1 MENYEFE
8 RGALMKRTFGKI
20 LSFALVLAMV
30 LSMVPAVLAAS
41 ATDTSAYLAP
51 GSNETFTYSYT
62 GTTGSAPNMAE
73 LFWVSSKE
81 DVATVTN
88 SKAPNSSKETQ
99 TVTAVSAGTTTISV
113 WKNEADYKKNGS
125 NYYSGSALKTWTVT
139 VTEWKVTLSFSGSS
153 SGWYYG
159 SGSSSTTT
167 ISAGE
172 KKTLTATVT
181 GPQGK
186 VANAK
191 VKFEV
196 ASGNQTMLHFDS
208 LSSTGYSS
216 TKDVTVSSGYS
227 STATSGTAAV
237 DVYGG
242 SKGGFVT
249 ITATIVGVDTSKNTN
264 AKATITPRVIGP
276 ESWTVSLPT
285 AQQTMTIKKNDYSQ
299 KLTPSVV
306 TGNSSSTVSGAK
318 FVYKFLEKRSPAVA
332 DKSEYVLSDSSYYMQ
347 VYDGSITPYRV
358 TSGPVKVRVY
368 VEGYVNN
375 DDPDAY
381 PYAEASIM
389 ITDSTANGVSI
400 DYKNESTKFKM
411 NNGTYVLACKDTNN
425 GTDVVFTDGTEIV
438 TALTLKATVDSTNAT
453 ADAKRVTWTT
463 NAPEVARFGVNNSY
477 TGDEATLTTTGA
489 GSVTVTAEVDG
500 KKATMTFTVWL
511 AREYDK
517 IVTKPDIPTAIS
529 SREDAFNSFSQ
540 QLVTVHLS
548 RTDGT
553 VSLPMK
559 NVQFMDSSTIQ
570 LKGWID
576 GFDTLNRVAYFPK
589 TSGADVIESGT
600 ATVSDIMI
608 INQPQDATYK
618 LNATVGTLS
627 VTASITGTN
636 KTLKTFTWYDN
647 NNKAVKTES
656 VYSTSGTAVATRTST
671 LNLSDF
677 ITSAGSYGFYCVISG
692 GNTGNNTSTSTINT
706 RTAMITIGGDYNVKI
721 TPSASSVKPGD
732 TVTLNAVPQQYN
744 PARKT
749 YTDVTGKTYTVS
761 WTVTEG
767 SDVVTLN
774 SRTGSSVTLTAKSG
788 GTATI
793 TAETTIDGNKY
804 TGTQKIT
811 VTVPAAEDV
820 RLTLEEDA
828 TYVMLDGGKLS
839 DAVKK
844 ATSTTPSTF
853 SFTLPTTGTIY
864 SSSSL
869 SSSISAGNKYSASDV
884 SRMAFKPSRSAG
896 SYTIDYAAY
905 GTSGQIAT
913 GKLVIMTNA
922 GTVAYHISANESQTM
937 QVSDFQSV
945 YGSGLSS
952 VKFGTASDSRGAL
965 YKGSSTS
972 SGKVGSESYYVS
984 TGTTLLKNVTF
995 IAGSSTAKYSVV
1007 IPFTAYGSN
1016 GEANGNLV
1024 IYVNDTH
1031 SVYSTGATFKS
1042 MAIADEL
1049 APESNASSAYITITS
1064 VVGGKLYTQYSKI
1077 NSCTALAAKDL
1088 GSTRF
1093 SFSGSNSIDNLYVLP
1108 LADSKTVEVNYTI
1121 NGSDKGTLT
1130 FKVVQQTASS
1140 KFTDVSGS
1148 FKWAANSVDFMSGNG
1163 LVNGIS
1169 TKNPNV
1175 FGPGQNMTRA
1185 MLVTILYRAA
1195 GEPSVAG
1202 ITNKFTDNKQ
1212 NQYYYE
1218 PVLWA
1223 SSKGIVNGATATTFD
1238 PDGKI
1243 TREQIAAILY
1253 RYAGSPAA
1261 SSSALNGFADQ
1272 SAVSSYAVTAMQWAV
1287 GNGIITGV
1295 STNGRTT
1302 LSAKNNATRAQ
1313 VSVMLHRFL
1322 TMEQ

>member
-1 MENYEFE
+1 
-8 RGALMKRTFGKI
+8 MKRTFGKI

-30 LSMVPAVLAAS
+30 LSMVPAVLAAPETGT
-41 ATDTSAYLAP
+41 AQYLAL
-51 GSNETFTYSYT
+51 GDT
-62 GTTGSAPNMAE
+62 AE
-73 LFWVSSKE
+73 LTCAGAKYWVSSNP
-81 DVATVTN
+81 D
-88 SKAPNSSKETQ
+88 
-99 TVTAVSAGTTTISV
+99 AVSVAMTKAGKATITALATTSSGWGYGGVTISAYEN
-113 WKNEADYKKNGS
+113 KTDATGTYEQKKP
-125 NYYSGSALKTWTVT
+125 ARMTWSVA
-139 VTEWKVTLSFSGSS
+139 VSEWKVTLSFSGSN
-153 SGWYYG
+153 SGWNYG
-159 SGSSSTTT
+159 YGSSSTTT

-186 VANAK
+186 VANAQVEFK
-191 VKFEV
+191 I
-196 ASGNQTMLHFDS
+196 ASSDNEMLHFDS
-208 LSSTGYSS
+208 LSNTKTSS
-216 TKDVTVSSGYS
+216 TKDVTVSSGYGYS

-249 ITATIVGVDTSKNTN
+249 ITATIKNVDTSKNTN
-264 AKATITPRVIGP
+264 ATTTITPRVIGP

-285 AQQTMTIKKNDYSQ
+285 AQQTMTIKRTDYSQ

-306 TGNSSSTVSGAK
+306 TGSGSSAVSGAK
-318 FVYKFLEKRSPAVA
+318 FVYRFVNGDKLENTSK
-332 DKSEYVLSDSSYYMQ
+332 YMQ
-347 VYDGSITPYRV
+347 VYTDGSITPYKV
-358 TSGPVKVRVY
+358 TSGPVKVRAY
-368 VEGYVNN
+368 VEGYVDN
-375 DDPDAY
+375 DKPDAY

-389 ITDSTANGVSI
+389 ITDSTANSVSI
-400 DYKNESTKFKM
+400 DYKNENTKFKM
-411 NNGTYVLACKDTNN
+411 NNGTYVLAYKDTNN
-425 GTDVVFTDGTEIV
+425 GEDVNFTDGTCIV
-438 TALTLKATVDSTNAT
+438 TALDLKATVDSTNAA

-463 NAPEVARFGVNNSY
+463 NDPSVARFGTNNSY
-477 TGDEATLTTTGA
+477 TGDVATLTTTGT

-500 KKATMTFTVWL
+500 KKATMTFYVWL

-767 SDVVTLN
+767 SDVVALN

-828 TYVMLDGGKLS
+828 SYVMLDGGKLS

-945 YGSGLSS
+945 YGSGLSY
-952 VKFGTASDSRGAL
+952 VRFGTASDSRGAL

-1148 FKWAANSVDFMSGNG
+1148 FKWAANSVDFMYGNG

-1202 ITNKFTDNKQ
+1202 ITNKFADNKQ

>member
-1 MENYEFE
+1 
-8 RGALMKRTFGKI
+8 MKRTFGKI

-41 ATDTSAYLAP
+41 ATDTNAYLAP
-51 GSNETFTYSYT
+51 GFDETFTYSYT
-62 GTTGSAPNMAE
+62 GTGTGTPPDMSQ
-73 LFWVSSKE
+73 LFWVSGNEK
-81 DVATVTN
+81 VATVTN
-88 SKAPNSSKETQ
+88 TADGSSSSRAEQ
-99 TVTAVSAGTTTISV
+99 TVEAVAAGSTTISV
-113 WKNEADYKKNGS
+113 WKNHEDYNKYKNS
-125 NYYSGSALKTWTVT
+125 YYSSSALKTWNVT
-139 VTEWKVTLSFSGSS
+139 VTGWKVVLSFSGSNN
-153 SGWYYG
+153 GWYG
-159 SGSSSTTT
+159 SGSSTGTT
-167 ISAGE
+167 INAGS
-172 KKTLTATVT
+172 KATLTATVT
-181 GPQGK
+181 GPAGK
-186 VANAK
+186 LENVK
-191 VKFEV
+191 VKFETKDKTIALLDNNSTDTPV
-196 ASGNQTMLHFDS
+196 TKPVTTTSGNWG
-208 LSSTGYSS
+208 SSSATTG
-216 TKDVTVSSGYS
+216 
-227 STATSGTAAV
+227 TATV

-242 SKGGFVT
+242 TMGGYVD
-249 ITATIVGVDTSKNTN
+249 ITATVMVGETPVNLTTN
-264 AKATITPRVIGP
+264 PDATATITPYINGP
-276 ESWTVSLPT
+276 EGWTVSLPENQRT
-285 AQQTMTIKKNDYSQ
+285 LTIKKTDNTQYL
-299 KLTPSVV
+299 KPTA
-306 TGNSSSTVSGAK
+306 TGLSGSTQPE
-318 FVYKFLEKRSPAVA
+318 FVYKFVNGS
-332 DKSEYVLSDSSYYMQ
+332 SLSNSSDYMQ
-347 VYDGSITPYRV
+347 IASNGRITPRKTCQNV
-358 TSGPVKVRVY
+358 VVRVY
-368 VEGYVNN
+368 VKGYTGDTN
-375 DDPDAY
+375 
-381 PYAEASIM
+381 PYAETSIT
-389 ITDSTANGVSI
+389 ITDSTANSVSI
-400 DYKNESTKFKM
+400 DYKNEDTKFKM
-411 NNGTYVLACKDTNN
+411 NNGTYVLAHKDTDNDK
-425 GTDVVFTDGTEIV
+425 DVIFDDGTRIV
-438 TALTLKATVDSTNAT
+438 TALELKATVDSTNAA

-463 NAPEVARFGVNNSY
+463 NDPSVARFGTNNSY
-477 TGDEATLTTTGA
+477 TGDVATLTTTGT

-500 KKATMTFTVWL
+500 KKATMTFTVWQ
-511 AREYDK
+511 AREYDQ

-529 SREDAFNSFSQ
+529 NREDAFNAFSQ
-540 QLVTVHLS
+540 QYVTVHLS

-559 NVQFMDSSTIQ
+559 DVQFVNSSTIQ
-570 LKGWID
+570 LKGTID
-576 GFDTLNRVAYFPK
+576 GFDTLNRIAYFPK
-589 TSGADVIESGT
+589 SGVSDVIQSGK
-600 ATVSDIMI
+600 AELSDIMI

-627 VTASITGTN
+627 VTASTQSN
-636 KTLKTFTWYDN
+636 KKLTSFTWYDN
-647 NNKAVKTES
+647 NDKAVKAETVS
-656 VYSTSGTAVATRTST
+656 NKVTHTST

-677 ITSAGSYGFYCVISG
+677 VTSAGTYGFYCVINGSG
-692 GNTGNNTSTSTINT
+692 NSTIKT
-706 RTAMITIGGDYNVKI
+706 RTAIITIGGDYNVKI

-820 RLTLEEDA
+820 RLMLEEDA

-922 GTVAYHISANESQTM
+922 GTVSYHISANESQTM

-945 YGSGLSS
+945 YGSGLSY

-1016 GEANGNLV
+1016 GEVNGNLV

-1049 APESNASSAYITITS
+1049 APESNASSAYITITR

-1148 FKWAANSVDFMSGNG
+1148 FKWAANSVDFMYGNG

-1261 SSSALNGFADQ
+1261 SSSALNGFTDQ

>member
-1 MENYEFE
+1 
-8 RGALMKRTFGKI
+8 MKRTFGKI

-30 LSMVPAVLAAS
+30 LSMVPAVLAAP
-41 ATDTSAYLAP
+41 ATTTGNPQYLAL
-51 GSNETFTYSYT
+51 GDT
-62 GTTGSAPNMAE
+62 AE
-73 LFWVSSKE
+73 LTCAGAKYWVSSNP
-81 DVATVTN
+81 D
-88 SKAPNSSKETQ
+88 
-99 TVTAVSAGTTTISV
+99 AVSVAMTKTGEATITALATTSSGWGYSTATISAYE
-113 WKNEADYKKNGS
+113 KESDYTSTNYADRHD
-125 NYYSGSALKTWTVT
+125 ARMTWSVT
-139 VTEWKVTLSFSGSS
+139 VSEWKVTLSFSGSS
-153 SGWYYG
+153 SGWNYG
-159 SGSSSTTT
+159 YGSSSTTT

-196 ASGNQTMLHFDS
+196 AASNKDMIHFDS

-264 AKATITPRVIGP
+264 ATTTITPRVIGP

-285 AQQTMTIKKNDYSQ
+285 AQQSMTIKRTDYSQ

-306 TGNSSSTVSGAK
+306 TGSGSAAVSGAK
-318 FVYKFLEKRSPAVA
+318 FVYRFVNGDKLENTSK
-332 DKSEYVLSDSSYYMQ
+332 YMQ
-347 VYDGSITPYRV
+347 VYTDGSITPYQV
-358 TSGPVKVRVY
+358 TEGPVRVRAY
-368 VEGYVNN
+368 VEGYVDNN
-375 DDPDAY
+375 NPGAY

-389 ITDSTANGVSI
+389 ITDSTANGLSI
-400 DYKNESTKFKM
+400 DYEQENTKFKM
-411 NNGTYVLACKDTNN
+411 NNGTYVLAYKDTNN
-425 GTDVVFTDGTEIV
+425 GYDVDFTDGTSIV
-438 TALTLKATVDSTNAT
+438 TKFSLKATVDSTNAA

-463 NAPEVARFGVNNSY
+463 NDPSVARFGTNNSY
-477 TGDEATLTTTGA
+477 TGDVATLTTTGA

-500 KKATMTFTVWL
+500 KKATMTFTVWQ
-511 AREYDK
+511 AREYDQ

-529 SREDAFNSFSQ
+529 NREDAFNAFSQ
-540 QLVTVHLS
+540 QYVTVHLS

-559 NVQFMDSSTIQ
+559 DVQFVNSSTIQ
-570 LKGWID
+570 LKGTID
-576 GFDTLNRVAYFPK
+576 GFDTLNRIAYFPK
-589 TSGADVIESGT
+589 SGVSDVIESGK
-600 ATVSDIMI
+600 ATLSDIMI

-627 VTASITGTN
+627 VTASTQSN
-636 KTLKTFTWYDN
+636 KKLTSFTWYDN
-647 NNKAVKTES
+647 NDKAVKAETVS
-656 VYSTSGTAVATRTST
+656 NKVTHTST

-677 ITSAGSYGFYCVISG
+677 VTSAGTYGFYCVINGSG
-692 GNTGNNTSTSTINT
+692 NSTIKT
-706 RTAMITIGGDYNVKI
+706 RTAIITIGGDYNVKI

-820 RLTLEEDA
+820 RLMLEEDA

-945 YGSGLSS
+945 YGSGLSY
-952 VKFGTASDSRGAL
+952 VRFGTASDSRGAL

-1077 NSCTALAAKDL
+1077 NSCTALASKDL

-1140 KFTDVSGS
+1140 RFTDVSGS
-1148 FKWAANSVDFMSGNG
+1148 FKWAANSVDFMYGNG

-1261 SSSALNGFADQ
+1261 SSSALNGFTDQ

>member
-1 MENYEFE
+1 
-8 RGALMKRTFGKI
+8 MKRTFGKI

-62 GTTGSAPNMAE
+62 GTGTGSVPNMAE
-73 LFWVSSKE
+73 LFWVSSKT

-88 SKAPNSSKETQ
+88 DAAPNSSREKQ
-99 TVTAVSAGTTTISV
+99 KVTAVSAGTTVISV

-125 NYYSGSALKTWTVT
+125 GYYSSSALKTWNVT

-153 SGWYYG
+153 SGWNYG
-159 SGSSSTTT
+159 YGSSSTTT

-186 VANAK
+186 VANAQVEFK
-191 VKFEV
+191 I
-196 ASGNQTMLHFDS
+196 ASSEMLHFDS
-208 LSSTGYSS
+208 LSNTSTSS
-216 TKDVTVSSGYS
+216 TKPVTVSSGYGYS

-249 ITATIVGVDTSKNTN
+249 ITATIKNVDTSKNTN
-264 AKATITPRVIGP
+264 ATTTITPRVIGP

-285 AQQTMTIKKNDYSQ
+285 AQQTMTIKRTDYSQ

-306 TGNSSSTVSGAK
+306 TGSSSSAVSGAK
-318 FVYKFLEKRSPAVA
+318 FVYRFVKSNGKLENT
-332 DKSEYVLSDSSYYMQ
+332 SEYMQ
-347 VYDGSITPYRV
+347 VYTDGSITPYKV
-358 TSGPVKVRVY
+358 TSGPVKVRAY
-368 VEGYVNN
+368 VEGYVDN
-375 DDPDAY
+375 DKPDAY

-389 ITDSTANGVSI
+389 ITDSTANSVSI
-400 DYKNESTKFKM
+400 DYKTEDTKFKM
-411 NNGTYVLACKDTNN
+411 NNGTYVLAYKDTNN
-425 GTDVVFTDGTEIV
+425 STGYEFDDGTRIV
-438 TALTLKATVDSTNAT
+438 TALELKATVNSTNAT

-463 NAPEVARFGVNNSY
+463 NAPEVARFGTNNSY

-500 KKATMTFTVWL
+500 KKATMNFVVWQ
-511 AREYDK
+511 AREYDQ

-529 SREDAFNSFSQ
+529 SREDAFNAFSEQ
-540 QLVTVHLS
+540 YVTVHLS
-548 RTDGT
+548 RTDGK

-559 NVQFMDSSTIQ
+559 DVQFVDSSKIQ

-576 GFDTLNRVAYFPK
+576 GFDSLNRIAYFPK
-589 TSGADVIESGT
+589 SGVSDVITSGEAKLSN
-600 ATVSDIMI
+600 IMI

-627 VTASITGTN
+627 VTASIQNN
-636 KTLKTFTWYDN
+636 KKLTSFTWYDN
-647 NNKAVKTES
+647 NDKAVKTETVS
-656 VYSTSGTAVATRTST
+656 DKVTHTST

-677 ITSAGSYGFYCVISG
+677 VTSAGTYGFYCVINGSD
-692 GNTGNNTSTSTINT
+692 SSTIKT
-706 RTAMITIGGDYNVKI
+706 RTAIITIGGDYNVKI

-820 RLTLEEDA
+820 RLMLEEDA
-828 TYVMLDGGKLS
+828 SYVMLDGGKLS

-913 GKLVIMTNA
+913 GKIVVMTNA

-945 YGSGLSS
+945 YGSGLSY
-952 VKFGTASDSRGAL
+952 VRFGTASDSRGAL

-1049 APESNASSAYITITS
+1049 APESNASSAYITITR
-1064 VVGGKLYTQYSKI
+1064 VTGGKLYTQYSKI

-1108 LADSKTVEVNYTI
+1108 LADSKTVEVSYTI

-1148 FKWAANSVDFMSGNG
+1148 FKWAANSVDFMYGNG

>member
-1 MENYEFE
+1 
-8 RGALMKRTFGKI
+8 MKRTFGKI

-30 LSMVPAVLAAS
+30 LSMVPAVLAAP
-41 ATDTSAYLAP
+41 ATTTGNPQYLAL
-51 GSNETFTYSYT
+51 GDT
-62 GTTGSAPNMAE
+62 AE
-73 LFWVSSKE
+73 LTCAGAKYWVSSNP
-81 DVATVTN
+81 D
-88 SKAPNSSKETQ
+88 
-99 TVTAVSAGTTTISV
+99 AVSVAMTKTGKATITALATTSSGWGYGTATISAYE
-113 WKNEADYKKNGS
+113 KESDYTSTNYADRHD
-125 NYYSGSALKTWTVT
+125 ARMTWSVT
-139 VTEWKVTLSFSGSS
+139 VSEWKVTLSFSGSS
-153 SGWYYG
+153 SGWNYG
-159 SGSSSTTT
+159 YGSSSTTT

-196 ASGNQTMLHFDS
+196 AASNKDMLHFDS

-264 AKATITPRVIGP
+264 ATTTITPRVIGP

-285 AQQTMTIKKNDYSQ
+285 AQQSMTIKRTDYSQ

-306 TGNSSSTVSGAK
+306 TGSSSSAVSGAK
-318 FVYKFLEKRSPAVA
+318 FVYRFVKSDGKLENTSV
-332 DKSEYVLSDSSYYMQ
+332 YMQ
-347 VYDGSITPYRV
+347 VYTDGSITPYQV
-358 TSGPVKVRVY
+358 TTEGPVRVRAY
-368 VEGYVNN
+368 VEGYVDNN
-375 DDPDAY
+375 NPEAY
-381 PYAEASIM
+381 PYAEAAIM
-389 ITDSTANGVSI
+389 ITDSTANGLSI
-400 DYKNESTKFKM
+400 DYEQENTKFKM
-411 NNGTYVLACKDTNN
+411 NNGTYVLAYKDTNN
-425 GTDVVFTDGTEIV
+425 GYDVDFTDGTSIV
-438 TALTLKATVDSTNAT
+438 TKFSLKATVDSTNAA

-463 NAPEVARFGVNNSY
+463 NDPSVARFGTNNSY
-477 TGDEATLTTTGA
+477 TGDVATLTTTGA

-500 KKATMTFTVWL
+500 KKATMNFVVWQ

-529 SREDAFNSFSQ
+529 NREDAFNAFSQ
-540 QLVTVHLS
+540 QYVTVHLS

-559 NVQFMDSSTIQ
+559 DVQFVNSSTIQ
-570 LKGWID
+570 LKGTID
-576 GFDTLNRVAYFPK
+576 GFDTLNRIAYFPK
-589 TSGADVIESGT
+589 SGVSDVIESGK
-600 ATVSDIMI
+600 ATLSDIMI

-627 VTASITGTN
+627 VTASTQSN
-636 KTLKTFTWYDN
+636 KKLTSFTWYDN
-647 NNKAVKTES
+647 NDKAVKAETVS
-656 VYSTSGTAVATRTST
+656 NKVTHTST

-677 ITSAGSYGFYCVISG
+677 VTSAGTYGFYCVINGSG
-692 GNTGNNTSTSTINT
+692 NSTIKT
-706 RTAMITIGGDYNVKI
+706 RTAIITIGGDYNVKI

-811 VTVPAAEDV
+811 VTVPTAEDV
-820 RLTLEEDA
+820 QLMLEEDA
-828 TYVMLDGGKLS
+828 SYVMLDGGKLS

-945 YGSGLSS
+945 YGSGLSY
-952 VKFGTASDSRGAL
+952 VRFGTASDSRGAL

-1049 APESNASSAYITITS
+1049 APESNASSAYITITR

-1148 FKWAANSVDFMSGNG
+1148 FKWAANSVDFMYGNG

>member
-1 MENYEFE
+1 
-8 RGALMKRTFGKI
+8 MKRTFGKI
-20 LSFALVLAMV
+20 LSFTLVLAMV

-62 GTTGSAPNMAE
+62 GTGTGSVPNMAE
-73 LFWVSSKE
+73 LFWVSSKT

-88 SKAPNSSKETQ
+88 DAAPNSSREKQ
-99 TVTAVSAGTTTISV
+99 KVTAVSAGTTVISV

-125 NYYSGSALKTWTVT
+125 GYYSSSALKTWNVT

-153 SGWYYG
+153 SGWNYG
-159 SGSSSTTT
+159 YGSSSTTT

-186 VANAK
+186 VANAQVEFK
-191 VKFEV
+191 I
-196 ASGNQTMLHFDS
+196 ASSEMLHFDS
-208 LSSTGYSS
+208 LSNTSTSS
-216 TKDVTVSSGYS
+216 TKPVTVSSGYGYS

-249 ITATIVGVDTSKNTN
+249 ITATIKNVDTSKNTN
-264 AKATITPRVIGP
+264 ATTTITPRVIGP

-285 AQQTMTIKKNDYSQ
+285 AQQTMTIKRTDYSQ

-306 TGNSSSTVSGAK
+306 TGSSSSAVSGAK
-318 FVYKFLEKRSPAVA
+318 FVYRFVKSNGKLENT
-332 DKSEYVLSDSSYYMQ
+332 SEYMQ
-347 VYDGSITPYRV
+347 VYTDGSITPYKV
-358 TSGPVKVRVY
+358 TSGPVKVRAY
-368 VEGYVNN
+368 VEGYVDN
-375 DDPDAY
+375 DKPDAY

-389 ITDSTANGVSI
+389 ITDSTANSVSI
-400 DYKNESTKFKM
+400 DYKNENTKFKM
-411 NNGTYVLACKDTNN
+411 NNGTYVLAYKDTNN
-425 GTDVVFTDGTEIV
+425 GEDVNFTDGTCIV
-438 TALTLKATVDSTNAT
+438 TALDLKATVDSTNAA
-453 ADAKRVTWTT
+453 ADANRVTWTT
-463 NAPEVARFGVNNSY
+463 NDASVARFGTNNSY
-477 TGDEATLTTTGA
+477 TGDEAILTTTGA

-500 KKATMTFTVWL
+500 KKATMNFVVWQ

-529 SREDAFNSFSQ
+529 NREDAFNAFSQ
-540 QLVTVHLS
+540 QYVTVHLS

-559 NVQFMDSSTIQ
+559 DVQFVNSSTIQ
-570 LKGWID
+570 LKGTID
-576 GFDTLNRVAYFPK
+576 GFDTLNRIAYFPK
-589 TSGADVIESGT
+589 SGVSDVIQSGK
-600 ATVSDIMI
+600 AELSDIMI

-627 VTASITGTN
+627 VTASTQSN
-636 KTLKTFTWYDN
+636 KKLTSFTWYDN
-647 NNKAVKTES
+647 NDKAIKAETVSNKVT
-656 VYSTSGTAVATRTST
+656 YTST

-677 ITSAGSYGFYCVISG
+677 VTSAGTYGFYCVINGSD
-692 GNTGNNTSTSTINT
+692 SSTIKT
-706 RTAMITIGGDYNVKI
+706 RTAIITIGGDYNVKI

-774 SRTGSSVTLTAKSG
+774 SRTVSSVTLTAKSG

-820 RLTLEEDA
+820 RLMLEEDA
-828 TYVMLDGGKLS
+828 SYVMLDGGKLS

-945 YGSGLSS
+945 YGSGLSY

-1049 APESNASSAYITITS
+1049 APESNASSAYITITR

-1148 FKWAANSVDFMSGNG
+1148 FKWAANSVDFMYGNG

-1261 SSSALNGFADQ
+1261 SSSALNGFADR

>member
-1 MENYEFE
+1 
-8 RGALMKRTFGKI
+8 MKRTFGKI

-41 ATDTSAYLAP
+41 ATDTNAYLAP
-51 GSNETFTYSYT
+51 GFNETFTYSYT
-62 GTTGSAPNMAE
+62 GTGTPPDMSQ
-73 LFWVSSKE
+73 LFWVSGNEK
-81 DVATVTN
+81 VATVTN
-88 SKAPNSSKETQ
+88 TTDGSSISKASQ
-99 TVTAVSAGTTTISV
+99 TVTAVATGSTTISV
-113 WKNEADYKKNGS
+113 WKNQEDYNKNKNS
-125 NYYSGSALKTWTVT
+125 YYSSTALKTWNVT
-139 VTEWKVTLSFSGSS
+139 VTGWKVVLSFSGSN
-153 SGWYYG
+153 SGWYG
-159 SGSSSTTT
+159 SGSSTGTT
-167 ISAGE
+167 INAGS
-172 KKTLTATVT
+172 KATLTATVT
-181 GPQGK
+181 GPAGK
-186 VANAK
+186 VENAK
-191 VKFEV
+191 VKFTTADKTIALLDNNSSNTQV
-196 ASGNQTMLHFDS
+196 TKPVSTTSSSWGSGSAT
-208 LSSTGYSS
+208 TG
-216 TKDVTVSSGYS
+216 
-227 STATSGTAAV
+227 TATV

-242 SKGGFVT
+242 TMGGYVD
-249 ITATIVGVDTSKNTN
+249 ITATVMVGDTAVNLSTN
-264 AKATITPRVIGP
+264 PDATATITPYINGP
-276 ESWTVSLPT
+276 EGWTVSLPENQRT
-285 AQQTMTIKKNDYSQ
+285 LTIKKTDNTQYL
-299 KLTPSVV
+299 KPTV
-306 TGNSSSTVSGAK
+306 TGFSGSTQPE
-318 FVYKFLEKRSPAVA
+318 FVYKFVDASN
-332 DKSEYVLSDSSYYMQ
+332 LSDSSTYMQ
-347 VYDGSITPYRV
+347 IASNGRITPRMTCQNV
-358 TSGPVKVRVY
+358 VVRVY
-368 VEGYVNN
+368 VKGYTGDTN
-375 DDPDAY
+375 
-381 PYAEASIM
+381 PYAETSIT
-389 ITDSTANGVSI
+389 ITDSTANGLSI
-400 DYKNESTKFKM
+400 DYEQENTKFKM
-411 NNGTYVLACKDTNN
+411 NNGTYVLAYKDTNN
-425 GTDVVFTDGTEIV
+425 GYDVDFTDGTSIV
-438 TALTLKATVDSTNAT
+438 TKFSLKATVDSTNAA

-463 NAPEVARFGVNNSY
+463 NDPRVARFGTNNSY
-477 TGDEATLTTTGA
+477 TGDVATLTTTGA

-500 KKATMTFTVWL
+500 KKATMNFVVWQ

-529 SREDAFNSFSQ
+529 NREDAFNAFSEQ
-540 QLVTVHLS
+540 YVTVHLS
-548 RTDGT
+548 RTDGK

-559 NVQFMDSSTIQ
+559 DVQFVDSSKIQ

-576 GFDTLNRVAYFPK
+576 GFDSLNRIAYFPK
-589 TSGADVIESGT
+589 SGVSDVITSGEAKLSN
-600 ATVSDIMI
+600 IMI

-627 VTASITGTN
+627 VTASIQNN
-636 KTLKTFTWYDN
+636 KKLTSFTWYDN
-647 NNKAVKTES
+647 NDKAVKTETVS
-656 VYSTSGTAVATRTST
+656 DKVTHTST

-677 ITSAGSYGFYCVISG
+677 VTSAGTYGFYCVINGSD
-692 GNTGNNTSTSTINT
+692 SSTIKT
-706 RTAMITIGGDYNVKI
+706 RTAIITIGGDYNVKI
-721 TPSASSVKPGD
+721 TPSASSVKPGN

-811 VTVPAAEDV
+811 VTVPTAEDV
-820 RLTLEEDA
+820 QLMLEEDA
-828 TYVMLDGGKLS
+828 SYVMLDGGKLS

-945 YGSGLSS
+945 YGSGLSY
-952 VKFGTASDSRGAL
+952 VRFGTASDSRGAL

-1031 SVYSTGATFKS
+1031 PVYSTGATFKS

-1049 APESNASSAYITITS
+1049 APESNASSAYITITR

-1148 FKWAANSVDFMSGNG
+1148 FKWAANSVDFMYGNG

>member
-1 MENYEFE
+1 
-8 RGALMKRTFGKI
+8 MKRTFGKI

-30 LSMVPAVLAAS
+30 LSMVPAVLAAP
-41 ATDTSAYLAP
+41 ATTTGNPQYLAL
-51 GSNETFTYSYT
+51 GDT
-62 GTTGSAPNMAE
+62 AE
-73 LFWVSSKE
+73 LTCAGAKYWVSS
-81 DVATVTN
+81 N
-88 SKAPNSSKETQ
+88 PS
-99 TVTAVSAGTTTISV
+99 AVSVKAESKNKTTITALSTTSSG
-113 WKNEADYKKNGS
+113 WGYGTATISAYEKESDYTSTNYADRRD
-125 NYYSGSALKTWTVT
+125 ALMTWSVT
-139 VTEWKVTLSFSGSS
+139 VSEWKVTLSFSGSS
-153 SGWYYG
+153 SGWNYG
-159 SGSSSTTT
+159 YGSSSTTT

-196 ASGNQTMLHFDS
+196 AASNKDMLHFDS

-285 AQQTMTIKKNDYSQ
+285 AQQSMTIKRTDYSQ

-306 TGNSSSTVSGAK
+306 TGSGSAAVSGAK
-318 FVYKFLEKRSPAVA
+318 FVYRFVNGDKLENTSK
-332 DKSEYVLSDSSYYMQ
+332 YMQ
-347 VYDGSITPYRV
+347 VYTDGSITPYQV
-358 TSGPVKVRVY
+358 TEGPVRVRAY
-368 VEGYVNN
+368 VEGYVDNN
-375 DDPDAY
+375 NPGAY

-389 ITDSTANGVSI
+389 ITDSTANGLSI
-400 DYKNESTKFKM
+400 DYEQENTKFKM
-411 NNGTYVLACKDTNN
+411 NNGTYVLAYKDTNN
-425 GTDVVFTDGTEIV
+425 GYDVDFTDGTSIV
-438 TALTLKATVDSTNAT
+438 TKFSLKATVDSTNAA

-463 NAPEVARFGVNNSY
+463 NDPSVARFGTNNSY
-477 TGDEATLTTTGA
+477 TGDVATLTTTGA

-500 KKATMTFTVWL
+500 KKATMTFTVWQ
-511 AREYDK
+511 AREYDQ

-529 SREDAFNSFSQ
+529 NREDAFNAFSQ
-540 QLVTVHLS
+540 QYVTVHLS

-559 NVQFMDSSTIQ
+559 DVQFVNSSTIQ
-570 LKGWID
+570 LKGTID
-576 GFDTLNRVAYFPK
+576 GFDTLNRIAYFPK
-589 TSGADVIESGT
+589 SGVSDVIESGK
-600 ATVSDIMI
+600 ATLSDIMI

-627 VTASITGTN
+627 VTASTQSN
-636 KTLKTFTWYDN
+636 KKLTSFTWYDN
-647 NNKAVKTES
+647 NDKAVKAETVS
-656 VYSTSGTAVATRTST
+656 NKVTHTST

-677 ITSAGSYGFYCVISG
+677 VTSAGTYGFYCVINGSG
-692 GNTGNNTSTSTINT
+692 NSTIKT
-706 RTAMITIGGDYNVKI
+706 RTAIITIGGDYNVKI

-811 VTVPAAEDV
+811 VTVPTAEDV
-820 RLTLEEDA
+820 RLMLEEDA

-945 YGSGLSS
+945 YGSGLSY

-1031 SVYSTGATFKS
+1031 PVYSTGATFKS

-1049 APESNASSAYITITS
+1049 APESNASSAYITITR

-1140 KFTDVSGS
+1140 RFTDVSGS
-1148 FKWAANSVDFMSGNG
+1148 FKWAANSVDFMYGNG

>member
-1 MENYEFE
+1 
-8 RGALMKRTFGKI
+8 MKRTFGKI

-41 ATDTSAYLAP
+41 ATDTNAYLAP
-51 GSNETFTYSYT
+51 GFNETFTYSYT
-62 GTTGSAPNMAE
+62 GTGTPPDMSQ
-73 LFWVSSKE
+73 LFWVSGNEK
-81 DVATVTN
+81 VATVTN
-88 SKAPNSSKETQ
+88 TTDGSSISKASQ
-99 TVTAVSAGTTTISV
+99 TVTAVATGSTTISV
-113 WKNEADYKKNGS
+113 WKNQEDYNKNKNS
-125 NYYSGSALKTWTVT
+125 YYSSGALKTWNVT
-139 VTEWKVTLSFSGSS
+139 VTGWKVVLSFSGSN
-153 SGWYYG
+153 SGWYG
-159 SGSSSTTT
+159 SGSSTGTT
-167 ISAGE
+167 INAGS
-172 KKTLTATVT
+172 KATLTATVT
-181 GPQGK
+181 GPAGK
-186 VANAK
+186 VENAK
-191 VKFEV
+191 VKFTTADKTIALLDNNSSNTQV
-196 ASGNQTMLHFDS
+196 TKPVSTTSSSWGSGSAT
-208 LSSTGYSS
+208 TG
-216 TKDVTVSSGYS
+216 
-227 STATSGTAAV
+227 TATV

-242 SKGGFVT
+242 TMGGYVD
-249 ITATIVGVDTSKNTN
+249 ITATVMVGDTAVNLSTN
-264 AKATITPRVIGP
+264 PDATATITPYINGP
-276 ESWTVSLPT
+276 EGWTVSLPENQRT
-285 AQQTMTIKKNDYSQ
+285 LTIKKTDNTQYL
-299 KLTPSVV
+299 KPTV
-306 TGNSSSTVSGAK
+306 TGFSGSTQPE
-318 FVYKFLEKRSPAVA
+318 FVYKFVDGSN
-332 DKSEYVLSDSSYYMQ
+332 LSDSSTYMQ
-347 VYDGSITPYRV
+347 IASNGRITPRMTCQNV
-358 TSGPVKVRVY
+358 VVRVY
-368 VEGYVNN
+368 VKGYTGDTN
-375 DDPDAY
+375 
-381 PYAEASIM
+381 PYAETSIT
-389 ITDSTANGVSI
+389 ITDSTANGLSI
-400 DYKNESTKFKM
+400 DYEQENTKFKM
-411 NNGTYVLACKDTNN
+411 NNGTYVLAYKDTNN
-425 GTDVVFTDGTEIV
+425 GYDVDFTDGTSIV
-438 TALTLKATVDSTNAT
+438 TKFSLKATVDSTNAA

-463 NAPEVARFGVNNSY
+463 NDPRVARFGTNNSY
-477 TGDEATLTTTGA
+477 TGDVATLTTTGA

-500 KKATMTFTVWL
+500 KKATMTFTVWQ

-529 SREDAFNSFSQ
+529 NREDAFNAFSQ
-540 QLVTVHLS
+540 QYVTVHLS

-559 NVQFMDSSTIQ
+559 DVQFVNSSTIQ
-570 LKGWID
+570 LKGTID
-576 GFDTLNRVAYFPK
+576 GFDTLNRIAYFPK
-589 TSGADVIESGT
+589 SGVSDVIQSGK
-600 ATVSDIMI
+600 AELSDIMI

-627 VTASITGTN
+627 VTASLTGTN

-656 VYSTSGTAVATRTST
+656 VYPNSKDRAVLTYTST

-677 ITSAGSYGFYCVISG
+677 VTSAGSYGFYCVISS
-692 GNTGNNTSTSTINT
+692 GNTDKKPSTITSTINT
-706 RTAMITIGGDYNVKI
+706 RTAMVTIGGDYNVKI

-820 RLTLEEDA
+820 RLMLEEDA

-945 YGSGLSS
+945 YGSGLSY

-1148 FKWAANSVDFMSGNG
+1148 FKWAANSVDFMYGNG

>member
-1 MENYEFE
+1 
-8 RGALMKRTFGKI
+8 MKRTFGKI

-30 LSMVPAVLAAS
+30 LAMVPAVLAAS
-41 ATDTSAYLAP
+41 ATDTNAYLAP
-51 GSNETFTYSYT
+51 GFDETFTYSYT
-62 GTTGSAPNMAE
+62 GTGTGTPPDMSQ
-73 LFWVSSKE
+73 LFWVSGNEK
-81 DVATVTN
+81 VATVTN
-88 SKAPNSSKETQ
+88 TADESSSSRAEQ
-99 TVTAVSAGTTTISV
+99 TVEAVAAGSTTISV
-113 WKNEADYKKNGS
+113 WKNHEDYNKYKNS
-125 NYYSGSALKTWTVT
+125 YYSSNALKTWNVT
-139 VTEWKVTLSFSGSS
+139 VTGWKVVLSFSGSN
-153 SGWYYG
+153 SGWYG
-159 SGSSSTTT
+159 SGSSTGTT
-167 ISAGE
+167 INAGS
-172 KKTLTATVT
+172 KATLTATVT
-181 GPQGK
+181 GPAGK
-186 VANAK
+186 VENAK
-191 VKFEV
+191 VKFTTADKTIALLDNNSNNTQV
-196 ASGNQTMLHFDS
+196 TKPVSTT
-208 LSSTGYSS
+208 SSNWGSSSATTG
-216 TKDVTVSSGYS
+216 
-227 STATSGTAAV
+227 TATV

-242 SKGGFVT
+242 TMGGYVD
-249 ITATIVGVDTSKNTN
+249 ITATVMVGNTAVN
-264 AKATITPRVIGP
+264 LSTNPDATATITPYINGP
-276 ESWTVSLPT
+276 EGWTVSLPENQRT
-285 AQQTMTIKKNDYSQ
+285 LTIKKTDNTQYL
-299 KLTPSVV
+299 KPTA
-306 TGNSSSTVSGAK
+306 TGLSGSTQPE
-318 FVYKFLEKRSPAVA
+318 FVYKFVNGS
-332 DKSEYVLSDSSYYMQ
+332 SLSDSSNYMQ
-347 VYDGSITPYRV
+347 IASNGRITPHKTCQNV
-358 TSGPVKVRVY
+358 VVRVY
-368 VEGYVNN
+368 VKGYTGDTN
-375 DDPDAY
+375 
-381 PYAEASIM
+381 PYAETSIT
-389 ITDSTANGVSI
+389 ITDSTANGLSI
-400 DYKNESTKFKM
+400 DYKNENTKFKM
-411 NNGTYVLACKDTNN
+411 NNGTYVLACKDTDN
-425 GTDVVFTDGTEIV
+425 GKDVDFADGTCIV
-438 TALTLKATVDSTNAT
+438 TALDLKATVDSTSAA
-453 ADAKRVTWTT
+453 ADARRVTWTT
-463 NAPEVARFGVNNSY
+463 NAPEVARFGTNNSY

-500 KKATMTFTVWL
+500 KKATMNFVVWQ

-559 NVQFMDSSTIQ
+559 NVQFVSSSTIQ

-576 GFDTLNRVAYFPK
+576 GFDTVNRVAYFPMK
-589 TSGADVIESGT
+589 DDKHPEKNVSDVIESRT
-600 ATVSDIMI
+600 ATLSDIMI

-627 VTASITGTN
+627 VTASIQNN
-636 KTLKTFTWYDN
+636 KKLTLFTWYDN
-647 NNKAVKTES
+647 NDKAVKTETVS
-656 VYSTSGTAVATRTST
+656 NKVTHTST

-677 ITSAGSYGFYCVISG
+677 VTSAGTYGFYCVINGSG
-692 GNTGNNTSTSTINT
+692 NSTIKT
-706 RTAMITIGGDYNVKI
+706 RTAIITIGGDYNVKI

-811 VTVPAAEDV
+811 VTVPTAEDV
-820 RLTLEEDA
+820 RLMLEEDA

-1049 APESNASSAYITITS
+1049 APESNASSAYITITR

-1148 FKWAANSVDFMSGNG
+1148 FKWAANSVDFMYGNG

-1261 SSSALNGFADQ
+1261 SSSALNGFADR

>member
-1 MENYEFE
+1 
-8 RGALMKRTFGKI
+8 
-20 LSFALVLAMV
+20 
-30 LSMVPAVLAAS
+30 
-41 ATDTSAYLAP
+41 
-51 GSNETFTYSYT
+51 
-62 GTTGSAPNMAE
+62 
-73 LFWVSSKE
+73 
-81 DVATVTN
+81 
-88 SKAPNSSKETQ
+88 
-99 TVTAVSAGTTTISV
+99 
-113 WKNEADYKKNGS
+113 
-125 NYYSGSALKTWTVT
+125 
-139 VTEWKVTLSFSGSS
+139 
-153 SGWYYG
+153 
-159 SGSSSTTT
+159 
-167 ISAGE
+167 
-172 KKTLTATVT
+172 
-181 GPQGK
+181 
-186 VANAK
+186 
-191 VKFEV
+191 
-196 ASGNQTMLHFDS
+196 
-208 LSSTGYSS
+208 
-216 TKDVTVSSGYS
+216 
-227 STATSGTAAV
+227 
-237 DVYGG
+237 
-242 SKGGFVT
+242 
-249 ITATIVGVDTSKNTN
+249 
-264 AKATITPRVIGP
+264 
-276 ESWTVSLPT
+276 
-285 AQQTMTIKKNDYSQ
+285 MTIKKTDNTQYL
-299 KLTPSVV
+299 KPTA
-306 TGNSSSTVSGAK
+306 TGLSGSTQPE
-318 FVYKFLEKRSPAVA
+318 FVYKFVNGS
-332 DKSEYVLSDSSYYMQ
+332 SLSDSSDYMQ
-347 VYDGSITPYRV
+347 IASNGRITPRKTCQNV
-358 TSGPVKVRVY
+358 VVRVY
-368 VEGYVNN
+368 VKGYTGDTN
-375 DDPDAY
+375 
-381 PYAEASIM
+381 PYAETSIT

-400 DYKNESTKFKM
+400 DYKNENTKFKM
-411 NNGTYVLACKDTNN
+411 NNGTYVLACKDTDN
-425 GTDVVFTDGTEIV
+425 GKDVDFADGTCIV
-438 TALTLKATVDSTNAT
+438 TALDLKATVDSTNAA
-453 ADAKRVTWTT
+453 ADANRVTWTT
-463 NAPEVARFGVNNSY
+463 NDASVARFGTNNSY
-477 TGDEATLTTTGA
+477 TGDVATLTTTGT

-500 KKATMTFTVWL
+500 KKATMTFYVWL

-828 TYVMLDGGKLS
+828 SYVMLDGGKLS

-945 YGSGLSS
+945 YGSGLSY
-952 VKFGTASDSRGAL
+952 VRFGTASDSRGAL

-1031 SVYSTGATFKS
+1031 SVTSTGATFKS

-1108 LADSKTVEVNYTI
+1108 LADSKTVEVNYTV
-1121 NGSDKGTLT
+1121 NGSEKGTLT
-1130 FKVVQQTASS
+1130 FKVTQQTASS

-1148 FKWAANSVDFMSGNG
+1148 FKWAANSVDFMYNNG

>member
-1 MENYEFE
+1 
-8 RGALMKRTFGKI
+8 MKRTFGKI

-41 ATDTSAYLAP
+41 AADTNAYLAP
-51 GSNETFTYSYT
+51 GFDETFTYSYT
-62 GTTGSAPNMAE
+62 GTGTAPDMSQ
-73 LFWVSSKE
+73 LFWVSGNVK
-81 DVATVTN
+81 VATVTN
-88 SKAPNSSKETQ
+88 DAGESSISKASQ
-99 TVTAVSAGTTTISV
+99 TVTAVAAGSTTISV
-113 WKNEADYKKNGS
+113 WKNQEDYNKNKNS
-125 NYYSGSALKTWTVT
+125 YYSSSALKTWTVT
-139 VTEWKVTLSFSGSS
+139 VTGWKVSLSFSGSNN
-153 SGWYYG
+153 GWY
-159 SGSSSTTT
+159 GSSSSTGTT
-167 ISAGE
+167 INAGS
-172 KKTLTATVT
+172 KATLTATVT
-181 GPQGK
+181 GPAGK
-186 VANAK
+186 LENAK
-191 VKFEV
+191 VKFE
-196 ASGNQTMLHFDS
+196 
-208 LSSTGYSS
+208 
-216 TKDVTVSSGYS
+216 TKDKTIALLDNSTNTQVTKPVSTTS
-227 STATSGTAAV
+227 SNWGSSSATTGTATV

-242 SKGGFVT
+242 TMGGYVD
-249 ITATIVGVDTSKNTN
+249 ITATVMVGNTAVN
-264 AKATITPRVIGP
+264 LSTNPDATATITPYINGP
-276 ESWTVSLPT
+276 EGWTVSLPENQRT
-285 AQQTMTIKKNDYSQ
+285 LTIKKTDNTQYL
-299 KLTPSVV
+299 KPTA
-306 TGNSSSTVSGAK
+306 TGLSGSTQPE
-318 FVYKFLEKRSPAVA
+318 FVYKFVNGS
-332 DKSEYVLSDSSYYMQ
+332 SLSDSSNYMQ
-347 VYDGSITPYRV
+347 IASNGRITPRKTCQNV
-358 TSGPVKVRVY
+358 VVRVY
-368 VEGYVNN
+368 VKGYTGDTN
-375 DDPDAY
+375 
-381 PYAEASIM
+381 PYAETSIT
-389 ITDSTANGVSI
+389 ITDSTANGLSI
-400 DYKNESTKFKM
+400 DYKNENTKFKM
-411 NNGTYVLACKDTNN
+411 NNGTYVLACKDTDN
-425 GTDVVFTDGTEIV
+425 GKDVDFADGTCIV
-438 TALTLKATVDSTNAT
+438 TALDLKATVDSTSAA
-453 ADAKRVTWTT
+453 ADARRVTWTT
-463 NAPEVARFGVNNSY
+463 NAPEVARFGTNNSY

-489 GSVTVTAEVDG
+489 GNVTVTAEVDG
-500 KKATMTFTVWL
+500 KKATMNFVVWQ
-511 AREYDK
+511 AREYDQ

-529 SREDAFNSFSQ
+529 SREDAFNSFSEQ
-540 QLVTVHLS
+540 YVTVHLS

-553 VSLPMK
+553 ASLPMK
-559 NVQFMDSSTIQ
+559 NVQFVSSSTIQ

-576 GFDTLNRVAYFPK
+576 GFDSLNRIAYFPK
-589 TSGADVIESGT
+589 SGVSDVITSGEAKLSN
-600 ATVSDIMI
+600 IMI

-627 VTASITGTN
+627 VTASIQNN
-636 KTLKTFTWYDN
+636 KKLTSFTWYDN
-647 NNKAVKTES
+647 NDKAIKAETVGNKVT
-656 VYSTSGTAVATRTST
+656 YTST

-677 ITSAGSYGFYCVISG
+677 VTSAGTYGFYCVINGSD
-692 GNTGNNTSTSTINT
+692 SSTIKT
-706 RTAMITIGGDYNVKI
+706 RTAIITIGGDYNVKI

-820 RLTLEEDA
+820 RLMLEEDA

-945 YGSGLSS
+945 YGSGLSY
-952 VKFGTASDSRGAL
+952 VRFGTASDSRGAL

-1049 APESNASSAYITITS
+1049 APESGASSAYITITR
-1064 VVGGKLYTQYSKI
+1064 VTGGKLYTQYSKI

-1148 FKWAANSVDFMSGNG
+1148 FKWAANSVDFMYGNG

>member
-1 MENYEFE
+1 
-8 RGALMKRTFGKI
+8 MKRTFGKI

-51 GSNETFTYSYT
+51 GSNEKFTYSYS
-62 GTTGSAPNMAE
+62 GTGSPPNMAE
-73 LFWVSSKE
+73 LFWVSSKT

-88 SKAPNSSKETQ
+88 KAAANSDKGTQ

-113 WKNEADYKKNGS
+113 WKNEADYTKNGS
-125 NYYSGSALKTWTVT
+125 NYYSSSALKTWTVT
-139 VTEWKVTLSFSGSS
+139 VTEWKVTLSFSGSN
-153 SGWYYG
+153 SGWNYG
-159 SGSSSTTT
+159 GSSSTTT

-186 VANAK
+186 VANAQVEFK
-191 VKFEV
+191 I
-196 ASGNQTMLHFDS
+196 ASSEMLHFDS
-208 LSSTGYSS
+208 LSNTSTSS
-216 TKDVTVSSGYS
+216 TKPVTVSSGYGYS
-227 STATSGTAAV
+227 SAATSGTAAV

-249 ITATIVGVDTSKNTN
+249 ITATIKNVDTSKNTS
-264 AKATITPRVIGP
+264 ATTTITPRVIGP

-285 AQQTMTIKKNDYSQ
+285 AQQTMTIKRTDYSQ

-306 TGNSSSTVSGAK
+306 TGSSSSAVSGAK
-318 FVYKFLEKRSPAVA
+318 FVYRFVKSNGKLENT
-332 DKSEYVLSDSSYYMQ
+332 SEYMQ
-347 VYDGSITPYRV
+347 VYTDGSITPYKV
-358 TSGPVKVRVY
+358 TSGPVKVRAY
-368 VEGYVNN
+368 VEGYVDN
-375 DDPDAY
+375 DKPDAY

-389 ITDSTANGVSI
+389 ITDSTANSVSI
-400 DYKNESTKFKM
+400 DYKNENTKFKM
-411 NNGTYVLACKDTNN
+411 NNGTYVLAYKDTNN
-425 GTDVVFTDGTEIV
+425 GEDVNFTDGTCIV
-438 TALTLKATVDSTNAT
+438 TALDLKATVDSTNAA
-453 ADAKRVTWTT
+453 ADANRVTWTT
-463 NAPEVARFGVNNSY
+463 NDASVARFGTNNSY
-477 TGDEATLTTTGA
+477 TGDVATLTTTGT

-500 KKATMTFTVWL
+500 KKATMTFYVWL

-820 RLTLEEDA
+820 RLMLEEDA

-1148 FKWAANSVDFMSGNG
+1148 FKWAANSVDFMYGNG

>member
-1 MENYEFE
+1 
-8 RGALMKRTFGKI
+8 MKRTFGKI

-62 GTTGSAPNMAE
+62 GTGTGSVPNMAE
-73 LFWVSSKE
+73 LFWVSSKT

-88 SKAPNSSKETQ
+88 DAAPNSSREKQ
-99 TVTAVSAGTTTISV
+99 KVTAVSAGTTVISV

-125 NYYSGSALKTWTVT
+125 GYYSSSALKTWNVT

-153 SGWYYG
+153 SGWNYG
-159 SGSSSTTT
+159 YGSSSTTT

-186 VANAK
+186 VANAQVEFK
-191 VKFEV
+191 I
-196 ASGNQTMLHFDS
+196 ASSEMLHFDS
-208 LSSTGYSS
+208 LSNTSTSS
-216 TKDVTVSSGYS
+216 TKSVTVSSGYGYS

-249 ITATIVGVDTSKNTN
+249 ITATIKNVDTLKNTN
-264 AKATITPRVIGP
+264 AMTTITPRVIGP

-285 AQQTMTIKKNDYSQ
+285 AQQTMTIKRTDYSQ

-306 TGNSSSTVSGAK
+306 TGSSSSAVSGAK
-318 FVYKFLEKRSPAVA
+318 FVYRFVKSNGKLENT
-332 DKSEYVLSDSSYYMQ
+332 SEYMQ
-347 VYDGSITPYRV
+347 VYTDGSITPYKV
-358 TSGPVKVRVY
+358 TSGPVKVRAY
-368 VEGYVNN
+368 VEGYVDN
-375 DDPDAY
+375 DKPDAY

-389 ITDSTANGVSI
+389 ITDSTANSVSI
-400 DYKNESTKFKM
+400 DYKNENTKFKM
-411 NNGTYVLACKDTNN
+411 NNGTYVLAYKDTNN
-425 GTDVVFTDGTEIV
+425 GEDVNFTDGTCIV
-438 TALTLKATVDSTNAT
+438 TALDLKATVDSTNAA

-463 NAPEVARFGVNNSY
+463 NDASVARFGTNNSY
-477 TGDEATLTTTGA
+477 TGDVATLTTTGT

-500 KKATMTFTVWL
+500 KKATMTFYVWL

-820 RLTLEEDA
+820 RLMLEEDA
-828 TYVMLDGGKLS
+828 SYVMLDGGKLS

-844 ATSTTPSTF
+844 ATRTTPSTF

-945 YGSGLSS
+945 YGSGLSY
-952 VKFGTASDSRGAL
+952 VRFGTASDSRGAL

-1031 SVYSTGATFKS
+1031 PVYSTGATFKS

-1148 FKWAANSVDFMSGNG
+1148 FKWAANSVDFMYGNG

-1261 SSSALNGFADQ
+1261 SSSALNGFTDQ

>member
-1 MENYEFE
+1 
-8 RGALMKRTFGKI
+8 MKRTFGKI

-30 LSMVPAVLAAS
+30 LSMVPAVLAAP
-41 ATDTSAYLAP
+41 ATTTGNPQYLAL
-51 GSNETFTYSYT
+51 GDT
-62 GTTGSAPNMAE
+62 AE
-73 LFWVSSKE
+73 LTCAGAKYWVSSNP
-81 DVATVTN
+81 D
-88 SKAPNSSKETQ
+88 
-99 TVTAVSAGTTTISV
+99 AVSVAMTKIGKATITALSTTSSGWGYGTATISAYE
-113 WKNEADYKKNGS
+113 KESDYTSTNYADRRD
-125 NYYSGSALKTWTVT
+125 ALMTWSVT
-139 VTEWKVTLSFSGSS
+139 VSEWKVTLSFSGSS
-153 SGWYYG
+153 SGWNYG
-159 SGSSSTTT
+159 YGSSSTTT

-196 ASGNQTMLHFDS
+196 AASNKDMLHFDS

-249 ITATIVGVDTSKNTN
+249 ITAKIVGVDTSKNTN
-264 AKATITPRVIGP
+264 ATTTITPRVIGP

-285 AQQTMTIKKNDYSQ
+285 AQQTMTIKRTDYSQ

-306 TGNSSSTVSGAK
+306 TGSGSSAVSGAK
-318 FVYKFLEKRSPAVA
+318 FVYRFV
-332 DKSEYVLSDSSYYMQ
+332 KSENELENTSKYMQ
-347 VYDGSITPYRV
+347 VYTDGSITPYQV
-358 TSGPVKVRVY
+358 TTEGPVRVRAY
-368 VEGYVNN
+368 VEGYVDNN
-375 DDPDAY
+375 NPEAY
-381 PYAEASIM
+381 PYAEAAIM
-389 ITDSTANGVSI
+389 ITDSTASGLSI
-400 DYKNESTKFKM
+400 DYKNENTKFKM
-411 NNGTYVLACKDTNN
+411 NNGTYVLACKDTDN
-425 GTDVVFTDGTEIV
+425 GKDVDFADGTCIV
-438 TALTLKATVDSTNAT
+438 TALDLKATVDSTNAA
-453 ADAKRVTWTT
+453 ADAKRVTWKTDD
-463 NAPEVARFGVNNSY
+463 ASVARFGVNNSY
-477 TGDEATLTTTGA
+477 TGDVATLTTTGT
-489 GSVTVTAEVDG
+489 GRVTVTAEVDG
-500 KKATMTFTVWL
+500 KKDTMTFYVWQ

-529 SREDAFNSFSQ
+529 NREDAFNAFSQ
-540 QLVTVHLS
+540 QYVTVHLS

-559 NVQFMDSSTIQ
+559 DVQFVNSSTIQ
-570 LKGWID
+570 LKGTID
-576 GFDTLNRVAYFPK
+576 GFDTLNRIAYFPK
-589 TSGADVIESGT
+589 SGVSDVIQSGK
-600 ATVSDIMI
+600 AELSDIMI

-627 VTASITGTN
+627 VTASTQSN
-636 KTLKTFTWYDN
+636 KKLTSFTWYDN
-647 NNKAVKTES
+647 NDKAVKAEMVNNKVT
-656 VYSTSGTAVATRTST
+656 YTST

-677 ITSAGSYGFYCVISG
+677 VTSAGTYGFYCVINGSG
-692 GNTGNNTSTSTINT
+692 NSTIKT
-706 RTAMITIGGDYNVKI
+706 RTAIITIGGDYNVKI

-820 RLTLEEDA
+820 RLMLEEDA

-945 YGSGLSS
+945 YGSGLSY
-952 VKFGTASDSRGAL
+952 VRFGTASDSRGAL

-1049 APESNASSAYITITS
+1049 APESGASSAYITITR
-1064 VVGGKLYTQYSKI
+1064 VTGGKLYTQYSKI

-1148 FKWAANSVDFMSGNG
+1148 FKWAANSVDFMYGNG

>member
-1 MENYEFE
+1 
-8 RGALMKRTFGKI
+8 MKRTFGKI

-30 LSMVPAVLAAS
+30 LSMVPAVLAAPKVGD
-41 ATDTSAYLAP
+41 AQYLAL
-51 GSNETFTYSYT
+51 GDT
-62 GTTGSAPNMAE
+62 AE
-73 LFWVSSKE
+73 LTCAGAKYWVSSNP
-81 DVATVTN
+81 D
-88 SKAPNSSKETQ
+88 
-99 TVTAVSAGTTTISV
+99 AVSVAMTKTGKATITALATTSSGWGYGTATISAYE
-113 WKNEADYKKNGS
+113 KESDYTSTNYADRHD
-125 NYYSGSALKTWTVT
+125 ARMTWSVT
-139 VTEWKVTLSFSGSS
+139 VSEWKVTLSFSGSS
-153 SGWYYG
+153 SGWNYG
-159 SGSSSTTT
+159 YGSSSTTT

-196 ASGNQTMLHFDS
+196 AASNKDMLHFDS

-264 AKATITPRVIGP
+264 ATTTITPRVIGP

-285 AQQTMTIKKNDYSQ
+285 AQQSMTIKRTDYSQ

-306 TGNSSSTVSGAK
+306 TGSGSAAVSGAK
-318 FVYKFLEKRSPAVA
+318 FVYRFVNGDKLENTSK
-332 DKSEYVLSDSSYYMQ
+332 YMQ
-347 VYDGSITPYRV
+347 VYTDGSITPYQV
-358 TSGPVKVRVY
+358 TEGPVRVRAY
-368 VEGYVNN
+368 VEGYVDNN
-375 DDPDAY
+375 NPGAY

-389 ITDSTANGVSI
+389 ITDSTANGLSI
-400 DYKNESTKFKM
+400 DYEQENTKFKM
-411 NNGTYVLACKDTNN
+411 NNGTYVLAYKDTNN
-425 GTDVVFTDGTEIV
+425 GYDVDFTDGTSIV
-438 TALTLKATVDSTNAT
+438 TKFSLKATVDSTNAA

-463 NAPEVARFGVNNSY
+463 NDPSVARFGTNNSY
-477 TGDEATLTTTGA
+477 TGDVATLTTTGA

-500 KKATMTFTVWL
+500 KKATMTFTVWQ
-511 AREYDK
+511 AREYDQ

-529 SREDAFNSFSQ
+529 NREDAFNAFSQ
-540 QLVTVHLS
+540 QYVTVHLS

-559 NVQFMDSSTIQ
+559 DVQFVNSSTIQ
-570 LKGWID
+570 LKGTID
-576 GFDTLNRVAYFPK
+576 GFDTLNRIAYFPK
-589 TSGADVIESGT
+589 SGVSDVIESGK
-600 ATVSDIMI
+600 ATLSDIMI

-627 VTASITGTN
+627 VTASTQSN
-636 KTLKTFTWYDN
+636 KKLASFTWYDN
-647 NNKAVKTES
+647 NDKAVKAETVS
-656 VYSTSGTAVATRTST
+656 NKVTHTST

-677 ITSAGSYGFYCVISG
+677 VTSAGTYGFYCVINGSG
-692 GNTGNNTSTSTINT
+692 NSTIKT
-706 RTAMITIGGDYNVKI
+706 RTAIITIGGDYNVKI

-767 SDVVTLN
+767 GDVVALN

-811 VTVPAAEDV
+811 VTVPTAEDV
-820 RLTLEEDA
+820 RLMLEEDA

-1031 SVYSTGATFKS
+1031 PVYSTGATFKS

-1148 FKWAANSVDFMSGNG
+1148 FKWAANSVDFMYGNG

-1261 SSSALNGFADQ
+1261 SSSALNGFTDQ

>member
-1 MENYEFE
+1 
-8 RGALMKRTFGKI
+8 MKRTFGKI
-20 LSFALVLAMV
+20 LSFALVLAM
-30 LSMVPAVLAAS
+30 LLAMVPAVLAATTES
-41 ATDTSAYLAP
+41 RYLAL
-51 GSNETFTYSYT
+51 GDT
-62 GTTGSAPNMAE
+62 AE
-73 LFWVSSKE
+73 LTCTGAKYWVSSNP
-81 DVATVTN
+81 D
-88 SKAPNSSKETQ
+88 
-99 TVTAVSAGTTTISV
+99 AVSVKKTATGKATITALSTTSSGWGYGTATISAYE
-113 WKNEADYKKNGS
+113 KEKDYTSTNYADRHEA
-125 NYYSGSALKTWTVT
+125 LMTWSVT
-139 VTEWKVTLSFSGSS
+139 VSEWKVTLSFSGSN
-153 SGWYYG
+153 SGWNYG
-159 SGSSSTTT
+159 GSSSTTT

-186 VANAK
+186 VANAQVEFK
-191 VKFEV
+191 IVKSDKE
-196 ASGNQTMLHFDS
+196 MIHFDS
-208 LSSTGYSS
+208 LSNTKTTS
-216 TKDVTVSSGYS
+216 TKPVTVSSGYGYS

-249 ITATIVGVDTSKNTN
+249 ITATIVGVDTTKNTN
-264 AKATITPRVIGP
+264 ATTTITPRVIGP

-285 AQQTMTIKKNDYSQ
+285 AQQTMTIKRTDYSQ

-306 TGNSSSTVSGAK
+306 TGSSSSAVSGAK
-318 FVYKFLEKRSPAVA
+318 FVYKFLEKRSSAVA
-332 DKSEYVLSDSSYYMQ
+332 NKSEYVLADSSSYMQ
-347 VYDGSITPYRV
+347 VYDGSITPYKV

-368 VEGYVNN
+368 VEGYVDN

-381 PYAEASIM
+381 PYAETSIT
-389 ITDSTANGVSI
+389 ITDSTANSVSI
-400 DYKNESTKFKM
+400 DYKNENTKFKM
-411 NNGTYVLACKDTNN
+411 NNGTYVLAYKDTNN
-425 GTDVVFTDGTEIV
+425 DEDVDFTDGTCIV
-438 TALTLKATVDSTNAT
+438 TELALKATVDSTNAA
-453 ADAKRVTWTT
+453 ADAKRVTWKTDD
-463 NAPEVARFGVNNSY
+463 ASVARFGVNNSY
-477 TGDEATLTTTGA
+477 TGDVATLTTTGT

-500 KKATMTFTVWL
+500 KKATMTFYVWL
-511 AREYDK
+511 AREYDQ

-529 SREDAFNSFSQ
+529 NREDAFNAFSQ
-540 QLVTVHLS
+540 QYVTVHLS

-559 NVQFMDSSTIQ
+559 DVQFVNNSQIK
-570 LKGWID
+570 LKGTIN
-576 GFDTLNRVAYFPK
+576 GFDTVNRVAYFPMK
-589 TSGADVIESGT
+589 DDKHPEKNVSDVIESRT
-600 ATVSDIMI
+600 ATLSDIMI

-627 VTASITGTN
+627 VTASTQN
-636 KTLKTFTWYDN
+636 SKTLSTFTWYDN
-647 NNKAVKTES
+647 NDKAVKTES
-656 VYSTSGTAVATRTST
+656 VGNKVTHTST

-677 ITSAGSYGFYCVISG
+677 VTSAGTYGFYCVINGSD
-692 GNTGNNTSTSTINT
+692 NSTIKT
-706 RTAMITIGGDYNVKI
+706 RTAIITIGGDYNVKI

-820 RLTLEEDA
+820 QLMLEEDA
-828 TYVMLDGGKLS
+828 SYVMLDGGKLS

-922 GTVAYHISANESQTM
+922 GTVSYHISANESQTM

-945 YGSGLSS
+945 YGSGLSY

-1016 GEANGNLV
+1016 NTVNGNLV
-1024 IYVNDTH
+1024 IYVNDMH
-1031 SVYSTGATFKS
+1031 PVKSTGASFKS

-1077 NSCTALAAKDL
+1077 NSCTALAAKDF

-1093 SFSGSNSIDNLYVLP
+1093 SFSGSNSIDNLYILP

-1121 NGSDKGTLT
+1121 NGSEKGTLT
-1130 FKVVQQTASS
+1130 FKVTQQTASS

-1148 FKWAANSVDFMSGNG
+1148 FKWAANSVDFMYGNG

-1272 SAVSSYAVTAMQWAV
+1272 SKVSSYAVTAMQWAV

>member
-1 MENYEFE
+1 
-8 RGALMKRTFGKI
+8 MKRTFGKI

-30 LSMVPAVLAAS
+30 LSMVPAVLAAPKVGDAQYLALGETANLTCTGAKFWISSNPS
-41 ATDTSAYLAP
+41 AVSVTKTATGRATITALSTTSSGWGYGTATISAYEKE
-51 GSNETFTYSYT
+51 SDYT
-62 GTTGSAPNMAE
+62 S
-73 LFWVSSKE
+73 
-81 DVATVTN
+81 TN
-88 SKAPNSSKETQ
+88 Y
-99 TVTAVSAGTTTISV
+99 
-113 WKNEADYKKNGS
+113 ADKHD
-125 NYYSGSALKTWTVT
+125 ALMTWSVT
-139 VTEWKVTLSFSGSS
+139 VSEWKVTLSFSGSS
-153 SGWYYG
+153 SGWNYG
-159 SGSSSTTT
+159 YGSSSTTT

-196 ASGNQTMLHFDS
+196 AASNKDMLHFDS

-264 AKATITPRVIGP
+264 ATTTITPRVIGP

-285 AQQTMTIKKNDYSQ
+285 AQQSMTIKRTDYSQ

-306 TGNSSSTVSGAK
+306 TGSSSSAVSGAK
-318 FVYKFLEKRSPAVA
+318 FVYRFVKSDGKLENTSV
-332 DKSEYVLSDSSYYMQ
+332 YMQ
-347 VYDGSITPYRV
+347 VYTDGSITPYQV
-358 TSGPVKVRVY
+358 TTEGPVRVRAY
-368 VEGYVNN
+368 VEGYVDNN
-375 DDPDAY
+375 NPEAY
-381 PYAEASIM
+381 PYAEAAIM
-389 ITDSTANGVSI
+389 ITDSTANGLSI
-400 DYKNESTKFKM
+400 DYEQENTKFKM
-411 NNGTYVLACKDTNN
+411 NNGTYVLAYKDTNN
-425 GTDVVFTDGTEIV
+425 GYDVDFTDGTSIV
-438 TALTLKATVDSTNAT
+438 TKFSLKATVDSTNAA

-463 NAPEVARFGVNNSY
+463 NDPRVARFGTNNSY
-477 TGDEATLTTTGA
+477 TGDVATLTTTGA

-500 KKATMTFTVWL
+500 KKATMNFVVWQ

-529 SREDAFNSFSQ
+529 NREDAFNAFSQ
-540 QLVTVHLS
+540 QYVTVHLS

-559 NVQFMDSSTIQ
+559 DVQFVNSSTIQ
-570 LKGWID
+570 LKGTID
-576 GFDTLNRVAYFPK
+576 GFDTLNRIAYFPK
-589 TSGADVIESGT
+589 SGVSDVIESGK
-600 ATVSDIMI
+600 ATLSDIMI

-627 VTASITGTN
+627 VTASTQSN
-636 KTLKTFTWYDN
+636 KKLTSFTWYDN
-647 NNKAVKTES
+647 NDKAVKAETVS
-656 VYSTSGTAVATRTST
+656 NKVTHTST

-677 ITSAGSYGFYCVISG
+677 VTSAGTYGFYCVINGSV
-692 GNTGNNTSTSTINT
+692 NSTIKT
-706 RTAMITIGGDYNVKI
+706 RTAIITIGGDYNVKI

-820 RLTLEEDA
+820 RLMLEEDA

-922 GTVAYHISANESQTM
+922 GTVSYHISANESQTM

-952 VKFGTASDSRGAL
+952 VRFGTASDSRGAL

-1016 GEANGNLV
+1016 GEVNGNLV

-1049 APESNASSAYITITS
+1049 APESNASSAYITITR

-1148 FKWAANSVDFMSGNG
+1148 FKWAANSVDFMYGNG

>member
-1 MENYEFE
+1 
-8 RGALMKRTFGKI
+8 MKRTFGKI

-41 ATDTSAYLAP
+41 ATDTNAYLAP
-51 GSNETFTYSYT
+51 GFDETFTYSYT
-62 GTTGSAPNMAE
+62 GTGTAPDMSQ
-73 LFWVSSKE
+73 LFWVSANEK
-81 DVATVTN
+81 VATVTN
-88 SKAPNSSKETQ
+88 TTDGSSISKASQ
-99 TVTAVSAGTTTISV
+99 TVTAVAAGSTTISV
-113 WKNEADYKKNGS
+113 WKNQEDYNKNKN
-125 NYYSGSALKTWTVT
+125 NYYGSSALKTWNVT
-139 VTEWKVTLSFSGSS
+139 VTGWKVVLSFSGSN
-153 SGWYYG
+153 SGWYG
-159 SGSSSTTT
+159 SGSSTGTT
-167 ISAGE
+167 INAGS
-172 KKTLTATVT
+172 KATLTATVT
-181 GPQGK
+181 GPAGK
-186 VANAK
+186 VENAK
-191 VKFEV
+191 VKFTTANKTIALLDNNSNNTQV
-196 ASGNQTMLHFDS
+196 TKPVSTT
-208 LSSTGYSS
+208 SSNWGSSSATTG
-216 TKDVTVSSGYS
+216 
-227 STATSGTAAV
+227 TATV

-242 SKGGFVT
+242 TMGGYVD
-249 ITATIVGVDTSKNTN
+249 ITATVMVGNTAVN
-264 AKATITPRVIGP
+264 LSTNPDATATITPYINGP
-276 ESWTVSLPT
+276 EGWTVSLPENQRT
-285 AQQTMTIKKNDYSQ
+285 LTIKKTDNTQYL
-299 KLTPSVV
+299 KPTA
-306 TGNSSSTVSGAK
+306 TGLSGSTQPE
-318 FVYKFLEKRSPAVA
+318 FVYKFVNGS
-332 DKSEYVLSDSSYYMQ
+332 SLSDSSDYMQ
-347 VYDGSITPYRV
+347 IASNGRITPRKTCQNV
-358 TSGPVKVRVY
+358 VVRVY
-368 VEGYVNN
+368 VKGYTGDTN
-375 DDPDAY
+375 
-381 PYAEASIM
+381 PYAETSIT
-389 ITDSTANGVSI
+389 ITDSTANGVTI
-400 DYKNESTKFKM
+400 DYKTEDTKFKM
-411 NNGTYVLACKDTNN
+411 NNGTYVLAYKDTNN
-425 GTDVVFTDGTEIV
+425 STGYVFDDGTRIV
-438 TALTLKATVDSTNAT
+438 TTLELKATVDSTNAT
-453 ADAKRVTWTT
+453 DDARRVTWKTDD
-463 NAPEVARFGVNNSY
+463 PSVARFGTNNSY
-477 TGDEATLTTTGA
+477 TGDVATLTTTGT
-489 GSVTVTAEVDG
+489 GRVTVTAEVDG
-500 KKATMTFTVWL
+500 KKATMTFYVWL
-511 AREYDK
+511 AREYDQ

-529 SREDAFNSFSQ
+529 NREDAFNAFSQ
-540 QLVTVHLS
+540 QYVTVHLS

-559 NVQFMDSSTIQ
+559 DVQFVNSSTIQ
-570 LKGWID
+570 LKGTID
-576 GFDTLNRVAYFPK
+576 GFDTLNRIAYFPK
-589 TSGADVIESGT
+589 SGVSDVIESGK
-600 ATVSDIMI
+600 ATLSDIMI

-627 VTASITGTN
+627 VTASTQNGKKLTS
-636 KTLKTFTWYDN
+636 FTWYDN
-647 NNKAVKTES
+647 NDKAVKAETVS
-656 VYSTSGTAVATRTST
+656 KKVTHTST

-677 ITSAGSYGFYCVISG
+677 VTSAGTYGFYCVINGSG
-692 GNTGNNTSTSTINT
+692 NSTIKT
-706 RTAMITIGGDYNVKI
+706 RTAIITIGGDYNVKI

-767 SDVVTLN
+767 GDVVALN

-811 VTVPAAEDV
+811 VTVPAAQDV
-820 RLTLEEDA
+820 QLMLEEDA

-839 DAVKK
+839 DAVRK

-913 GKLVIMTNA
+913 GKLIIMTNA

-945 YGSGLSS
+945 YGSGLSY
-952 VKFGTASDSRGAL
+952 VRFGTASDSRGAL

-1049 APESNASSAYITITS
+1049 APESGASSAYITITR
-1064 VVGGKLYTQYSKI
+1064 VTGGKLYTQYSKI

-1108 LADSKTVEVNYTI
+1108 LADSKTVEVSYTI

-1140 KFTDVSGS
+1140 KFNDVSGS
-1148 FKWAANSVDFMSGNG
+1148 FKWAANSVDFMYGNG

>member
-1 MENYEFE
+1 
-8 RGALMKRTFGKI
+8 MKRTFGKI

-30 LSMVPAVLAAS
+30 LAMVPAVLAAPKVGDAQYLALGETANLTCTGAKFWISSNPS
-41 ATDTSAYLAP
+41 AVSVTKTATGRATITALSTTSSGWGYGTATISAYEKE
-51 GSNETFTYSYT
+51 SDYT
-62 GTTGSAPNMAE
+62 S
-73 LFWVSSKE
+73 
-81 DVATVTN
+81 TN
-88 SKAPNSSKETQ
+88 Y
-99 TVTAVSAGTTTISV
+99 
-113 WKNEADYKKNGS
+113 ADRHD
-125 NYYSGSALKTWTVT
+125 ALMTWSVT
-139 VTEWKVTLSFSGSS
+139 VSEWKVTLSLSGSNS
-153 SGWYYG
+153 YYG
-159 SGSSSTTT
+159 STSTD
-167 ISAGE
+167 IPAGQY
-172 KKTLTATVT
+172 KTLTATVT

-186 VANAK
+186 VKDAQ
-191 VKFEV
+191 VKFSV
-196 ASGNQTMLHFDS
+196 ADADMIHFDD
-208 LSSTGYSS
+208 LSRTG
-216 TKDVTVSSGYS
+216 TDIVKDVTVSGSNS
-227 STATSGTAAV
+227 STATSGTTSV
-237 DVYGG
+237 KLYGG
-242 SKGGFVT
+242 SKGGYVT
-249 ITATIVGVDTSKNTN
+249 VTAKIIYNNDAVNEKNENATATVRPYV
-264 AKATITPRVIGP
+264 VGP
-276 ESWTVSLPT
+276 EGWTVSLPDSQLAVT
-285 AQQTMTIKKNDYSQ
+285 LKKGRNTNV
-299 KLTPSVV
+299 LTPTLKTSS
-306 TGNSSSTVSGAK
+306 NSSAVSGTE
-318 FVYKFLEKRSPAVA
+318 FVYKFVTTEGGK
-332 DKSEYVLSDSSYYMQ
+332 EIESSTSTLMQ
-347 VYDGSITPYRV
+347 IEPVTYNNTASANITAYS
-358 TSGPVKVRVY
+358 TCANVKVRVY
-368 VEGYVNN
+368 VKGYET
-375 DDPDAY
+375 PGSPHADA
-381 PYAEASIM
+381 M
-389 ITDSTANGVSI
+389 ITVTDSTISSLQIG
-400 DYKNESTKFKM
+400 YKNSTTANKIAD
-411 NNGTYVLACKDTNN
+411 GSYVLGYKDS
-425 GTDVVFTDGTEIV
+425 TDKDGVTLSDGRRIV
-438 TALTLKATVDSTNAT
+438 TSPVLAATVTSSKSGNEAVDAARVVWTVNNPSVATFADGSTETTASEVTLK
-453 ADAKRVTWTT
+453 
-463 NAPEVARFGVNNSY
+463 
-477 TGDEATLTTTGA
+477 TTGA
-489 GSVTVTAEVDG
+489 GTVKITAKGDDKTAE
-500 KKATMTFTVWL
+500 MTLTVWQ
-511 AREYDK
+511 AREYDN
-517 IVTKPDIPTAIS
+517 ILTKPDIPSAVSDAKQAITKFCEQYASVELKNVYNGRASLKIQESTVQFVSNTS
-529 SREDAFNSFSQ
+529 SAIKLKGTLDAF
-540 QLVTVHLS
+540 
-548 RTDGT
+548 D
-553 VSLPMK
+553 
-559 NVQFMDSSTIQ
+559 TIN
-570 LKGWID
+570 KI
-576 GFDTLNRVAYFPK
+576 AYFPA
-589 TSGADVIESGT
+589 TSGGDVITSST
-600 ATVSDIMI
+600 ASVSSIMLI
-608 INQPQDATYK
+608 EEPQDATYK
-618 LNATVGTLS
+618 LNAAVGTLT
-627 VTASITGTN
+627 VKASIIGTG

-647 NNKAVKTES
+647 NNKVVDTQTVTNSA
-656 VYSTSGTAVATRTST
+656 STYTST
-671 LNLSDF
+671 LNLADF
-677 ITSAGSYGFYCVISG
+677 VTSAGTYGFKCVITG
-692 GNTGNNTSTSTINT
+692 GTDRVTETIET
-706 RTAMITIGGDYNVKI
+706 RTAIITIGGDYNVKI

-767 SDVVTLN
+767 GDVVALN

-811 VTVPAAEDV
+811 VTVPAAQDV
-820 RLTLEEDA
+820 QLMLEEDA
-828 TYVMLDGGKLS
+828 SYVMLDGGKLS

-945 YGSGLSS
+945 YGSGLSY
-952 VKFGTASDSRGAL
+952 VRFGTASDSRGAL

-1031 SVYSTGATFKS
+1031 PVYSTGATFKS

-1049 APESNASSAYITITS
+1049 APESNASSAYITITR
-1064 VVGGKLYTQYSKI
+1064 VTGGKLYTQYSKI

-1108 LADSKTVEVNYTI
+1108 LADSKTVEVSYTI

-1148 FKWAANSVDFMSGNG
+1148 FKWAANSVDFMYGNG

>member
-1 MENYEFE
+1 MEICSDKNYEFE

-30 LSMVPAVLAAS
+30 LAMVPAVLAAPKVGDAQYLALGETANLTCTGAKFWISSNPS
-41 ATDTSAYLAP
+41 AVSVTKTATGRATITALSTTSSGWGYGTATISAYEKE
-51 GSNETFTYSYT
+51 SDYT
-62 GTTGSAPNMAE
+62 S
-73 LFWVSSKE
+73 
-81 DVATVTN
+81 TN
-88 SKAPNSSKETQ
+88 Y
-99 TVTAVSAGTTTISV
+99 
-113 WKNEADYKKNGS
+113 ADRHD
-125 NYYSGSALKTWTVT
+125 ALMTWSVT
-139 VTEWKVTLSFSGSS
+139 VSEWKVTLSLSGSNS
-153 SGWYYG
+153 YYG
-159 SGSSSTTT
+159 STSTD
-167 ISAGE
+167 IPAGQY
-172 KKTLTATVT
+172 KTLTATVT

-186 VANAK
+186 VKDAQ
-191 VKFEV
+191 VKFSV
-196 ASGNQTMLHFDS
+196 ADADMIHFDD
-208 LSSTGYSS
+208 LSRTG
-216 TKDVTVSSGYS
+216 TDIVKDVTVSGSNS
-227 STATSGTAAV
+227 STATSGTTSV
-237 DVYGG
+237 KLYGG
-242 SKGGFVT
+242 SKGGYVT
-249 ITATIVGVDTSKNTN
+249 VTAKIIYNNDAVNEKNENATATVRPYV
-264 AKATITPRVIGP
+264 VGP
-276 ESWTVSLPT
+276 EGWTVSLPDSQLAVT
-285 AQQTMTIKKNDYSQ
+285 LKKGRNTNV
-299 KLTPSVV
+299 LTPTLKTSS
-306 TGNSSSTVSGAK
+306 NSSAVSGTE
-318 FVYKFLEKRSPAVA
+318 FVYKFVTTEGGK
-332 DKSEYVLSDSSYYMQ
+332 EIESSTSTLMQ
-347 VYDGSITPYRV
+347 IEPVTYNNTASANITAYS
-358 TSGPVKVRVY
+358 TCANVKVRVY
-368 VEGYVNN
+368 VKGYET
-375 DDPDAY
+375 PGSPHADA
-381 PYAEASIM
+381 M
-389 ITDSTANGVSI
+389 ITVTDSTISSLQIG
-400 DYKNESTKFKM
+400 YKNSTTANKIAD
-411 NNGTYVLACKDTNN
+411 GSYVLGYKDS
-425 GTDVVFTDGTEIV
+425 TDKDGVTLSDGRRIV
-438 TALTLKATVDSTNAT
+438 TSPVLAATVTSSKSGNEAVDAARVVWTVNNPSVATFADGSTETTASEVTLK
-453 ADAKRVTWTT
+453 
-463 NAPEVARFGVNNSY
+463 
-477 TGDEATLTTTGA
+477 TTGA
-489 GSVTVTAEVDG
+489 GTVKITAKGDDKTAE
-500 KKATMTFTVWL
+500 MTLTVWQ
-511 AREYDK
+511 AREYDN
-517 IVTKPDIPTAIS
+517 ILTKPDIPSAVSDAKQAITKFCEQYASVELKNVYNGRASLKIQESTVQFVSNTS
-529 SREDAFNSFSQ
+529 SAIKLKGTLDAF
-540 QLVTVHLS
+540 
-548 RTDGT
+548 D
-553 VSLPMK
+553 
-559 NVQFMDSSTIQ
+559 TIN
-570 LKGWID
+570 KI
-576 GFDTLNRVAYFPK
+576 AYFPA
-589 TSGADVIESGT
+589 TSGGDVITSST
-600 ATVSDIMI
+600 ASVSSIMLI
-608 INQPQDATYK
+608 EEPQDATYK
-618 LNATVGTLS
+618 LNAAVGTLT
-627 VTASITGTN
+627 VKASIIGTG

-647 NNKAVKTES
+647 NNKVVDTQTVTNSA
-656 VYSTSGTAVATRTST
+656 STYTST
-671 LNLSDF
+671 LNLADF
-677 ITSAGSYGFYCVISG
+677 VTSAGTYGFKCVITG
-692 GNTGNNTSTSTINT
+692 GTDRVTETIET
-706 RTAMITIGGDYNVKI
+706 RTAIITIGGDYNVKI

-767 SDVVTLN
+767 GDVVALN

-811 VTVPAAEDV
+811 VTVPAAQDV
-820 RLTLEEDA
+820 QLMLEEDA
-828 TYVMLDGGKLS
+828 SYVMLDGGKLS

-945 YGSGLSS
+945 YGSGLSY
-952 VKFGTASDSRGAL
+952 VRFGTASDSRGAL

-1031 SVYSTGATFKS
+1031 PVYSTGATFKS

-1049 APESNASSAYITITS
+1049 APESNASSAYITITR
-1064 VVGGKLYTQYSKI
+1064 VTGGKLYTQYSKI

-1108 LADSKTVEVNYTI
+1108 LADSKTVEVSYTI

-1148 FKWAANSVDFMSGNG
+1148 FKWAANSVDFMYGNG

>member
-1 MENYEFE
+1 
-8 RGALMKRTFGKI
+8 MKRTFGKI

-30 LSMVPAVLAAS
+30 LSMVPAVLAAPETGT
-41 ATDTSAYLAP
+41 AQYLAL
-51 GSNETFTYSYT
+51 GDT
-62 GTTGSAPNMAE
+62 AE
-73 LFWVSSKE
+73 LTCAGAKYWVSSNP
-81 DVATVTN
+81 D
-88 SKAPNSSKETQ
+88 
-99 TVTAVSAGTTTISV
+99 AVSVAMTKAGKATITALATTSSGWGYGGVTISAYEN
-113 WKNEADYKKNGS
+113 KTNATGTYEQKKP
-125 NYYSGSALKTWTVT
+125 ARMTWSVA
-139 VTEWKVTLSFSGSS
+139 VSEWKVTLSFSGSN
-153 SGWYYG
+153 SGWNYG
-159 SGSSSTTT
+159 YGSSSTTT

-186 VANAK
+186 VANAQVEFK
-191 VKFEV
+191 I
-196 ASGNQTMLHFDS
+196 ASSDNEMLHFDS
-208 LSSTGYSS
+208 LSNTKTSS
-216 TKDVTVSSGYS
+216 TKDVTVSSGYGYS

-249 ITATIVGVDTSKNTN
+249 ITATIKNVDTSKNTN
-264 AKATITPRVIGP
+264 ATTTITPRVIGP

-285 AQQTMTIKKNDYSQ
+285 AQQTMTIKRTDYSQ

-306 TGNSSSTVSGAK
+306 TGSSSSAVSGAK
-318 FVYKFLEKRSPAVA
+318 FVYRFVKSNGKLENT
-332 DKSEYVLSDSSYYMQ
+332 SEYMQ
-347 VYDGSITPYRV
+347 VYTDGSITPYKV
-358 TSGPVKVRVY
+358 TSGPVKVRAY
-368 VEGYVNN
+368 VEGYVDN
-375 DDPDAY
+375 DKPDAY

-389 ITDSTANGVSI
+389 ITDSTANSVSI
-400 DYKNESTKFKM
+400 DYKNENTKFKM
-411 NNGTYVLACKDTNN
+411 NNGTYVLAYKDTNN
-425 GTDVVFTDGTEIV
+425 GEDVNFTDGTCIV
-438 TALTLKATVDSTNAT
+438 TALDLKATVDSTNAA

-463 NAPEVARFGVNNSY
+463 NDPSVARFGTNNSY
-477 TGDEATLTTTGA
+477 TGDVATLTTTGT

-500 KKATMTFTVWL
+500 KKATMTFYVWL

-589 TSGADVIESGT
+589 TSGADGIESGT

-767 SDVVTLN
+767 SDVVALN

-828 TYVMLDGGKLS
+828 SYVMLDGGKLS

-945 YGSGLSS
+945 YGSGLSY
-952 VKFGTASDSRGAL
+952 VRFGTASDSRGAL

-1031 SVYSTGATFKS
+1031 PVYSTGATFKS

-1148 FKWAANSVDFMSGNG
+1148 FKWAANSVDFMYGNG

-1195 GEPSVAG
+1195 GAPSVAG

-1313 VSVMLHRFL
+1313 VAVMLHRFL
-1322 TMEQ
+1322 TLDK

>member
-1 MENYEFE
+1 
-8 RGALMKRTFGKI
+8 MKRTFGKI

-30 LSMVPAVLAAS
+30 LSMVPAVLAAPKVGDAQYLALGETANLTCTGAKFWISSNPS
-41 ATDTSAYLAP
+41 AVSVTKTATGRATITALSTTSSGWGYGTATISAYEKE
-51 GSNETFTYSYT
+51 SDYT
-62 GTTGSAPNMAE
+62 S
-73 LFWVSSKE
+73 
-81 DVATVTN
+81 
-88 SKAPNSSKETQ
+88 
-99 TVTAVSAGTTTISV
+99 TIY
-113 WKNEADYKKNGS
+113 ADRHD
-125 NYYSGSALKTWTVT
+125 ALMTWSVT
-139 VTEWKVTLSFSGSS
+139 VSEWKVTLSFSGSS
-153 SGWYYG
+153 SGWNYG
-159 SGSSSTTT
+159 YGSSSTTT

-196 ASGNQTMLHFDS
+196 AASNKDMLHFDS

-264 AKATITPRVIGP
+264 ATTTITPRVIGP

-285 AQQTMTIKKNDYSQ
+285 AQQSMTIKRTDYSQ

-306 TGNSSSTVSGAK
+306 TGSSSSAVSGAK
-318 FVYKFLEKRSPAVA
+318 FVYRFVKSDGKLENTSV
-332 DKSEYVLSDSSYYMQ
+332 YMQ
-347 VYDGSITPYRV
+347 VYTDGSITPYQV
-358 TSGPVKVRVY
+358 TTEGPVRVRAY
-368 VEGYVNN
+368 VEGYVDNN
-375 DDPDAY
+375 NPEAY
-381 PYAEASIM
+381 PYAEAAIM
-389 ITDSTANGVSI
+389 ITDSTANGLSI
-400 DYKNESTKFKM
+400 DYEQENTKFKM
-411 NNGTYVLACKDTNN
+411 NNGTYVLAYKDTNN
-425 GTDVVFTDGTEIV
+425 GYDVDFTDGTSIV
-438 TALTLKATVDSTNAT
+438 TKFSLKATVDSTNAA

-463 NAPEVARFGVNNSY
+463 NDPSVARFGTNNSY
-477 TGDEATLTTTGA
+477 TGDVATLTTTGA

-500 KKATMTFTVWL
+500 KKATMNFVVWQ

-529 SREDAFNSFSQ
+529 NREDAFNAFSQ
-540 QLVTVHLS
+540 QYVTVHLS

-559 NVQFMDSSTIQ
+559 DVQFVNSSTIQ
-570 LKGWID
+570 LKGTID
-576 GFDTLNRVAYFPK
+576 GFDTLNRIAYFPK
-589 TSGADVIESGT
+589 SGVSDVIESGK
-600 ATVSDIMI
+600 ATLSDIMI

-627 VTASITGTN
+627 VTASTQNGKELTS
-636 KTLKTFTWYDN
+636 FTWYDN
-647 NNKAVKTES
+647 NDKAVKAETVS
-656 VYSTSGTAVATRTST
+656 NKVTHTST

-677 ITSAGSYGFYCVISG
+677 VTSAGTYGFYCVINGS
-692 GNTGNNTSTSTINT
+692 NNSTIKT
-706 RTAMITIGGDYNVKI
+706 RTAIITIGGDYNVKI

-767 SDVVTLN
+767 GDVVALN

-811 VTVPAAEDV
+811 VTVPAAQDV
-820 RLTLEEDA
+820 QLMLEEDA
-828 TYVMLDGGKLS
+828 SYVMLDGGKLS

-945 YGSGLSS
+945 YGSGLSY
-952 VKFGTASDSRGAL
+952 VRFGTASDSRGAL

-1049 APESNASSAYITITS
+1049 APESGASSAYITITR
-1064 VVGGKLYTQYSKI
+1064 VTGGKLYTQYSKI

-1108 LADSKTVEVNYTI
+1108 LADSKTVEVSYTI

-1148 FKWAANSVDFMSGNG
+1148 FKWAANSVDFMYGNG

>member
-30 LSMVPAVLAAS
+30 LSMVPAVLAAPKVGDAQYLALGETANLTCTGAKFWISSNPS
-41 ATDTSAYLAP
+41 AVSVTKTATGRAAITALSTTSSGWGYGTATISAYEKE
-51 GSNETFTYSYT
+51 SDYT
-62 GTTGSAPNMAE
+62 S
-73 LFWVSSKE
+73 
-81 DVATVTN
+81 TN
-88 SKAPNSSKETQ
+88 Y
-99 TVTAVSAGTTTISV
+99 
-113 WKNEADYKKNGS
+113 ADKHD
-125 NYYSGSALKTWTVT
+125 ALMTWSVT
-139 VTEWKVTLSFSGSS
+139 VSEWKVTLSFSGSS
-153 SGWYYG
+153 SGWNYG
-159 SGSSSTTT
+159 YGSSSTTT

-196 ASGNQTMLHFDS
+196 AASNKDMLHFDS

-249 ITATIVGVDTSKNTN
+249 ITAKIVGVDTSKNTN
-264 AKATITPRVIGP
+264 ATTTITPRVIGP

-285 AQQTMTIKKNDYSQ
+285 AQQTMTIKRTDYSQ

-306 TGNSSSTVSGAK
+306 TGSGSSAVSGAK
-318 FVYKFLEKRSPAVA
+318 FVYRFV
-332 DKSEYVLSDSSYYMQ
+332 KSENELENTSKYMQ
-347 VYDGSITPYRV
+347 VYTDGSITPYQV
-358 TSGPVKVRVY
+358 TTEGPVRVRAY
-368 VEGYVNN
+368 VEGYVDNN
-375 DDPDAY
+375 NPEAY
-381 PYAEASIM
+381 PYAEAAIM
-389 ITDSTANGVSI
+389 ITDSTANGLSI
-400 DYKNESTKFKM
+400 DYKNENTKFKM
-411 NNGTYVLACKDTNN
+411 NNGTYVLACKDTDN
-425 GTDVVFTDGTEIV
+425 GKDVDFADGTCIV
-438 TALTLKATVDSTNAT
+438 TALDLKATVDSTNAA
-453 ADAKRVTWTT
+453 ADAKRVTWKTDD
-463 NAPEVARFGVNNSY
+463 ASVARFGVNNSY
-477 TGDEATLTTTGA
+477 TGDVATLTTTGT
-489 GSVTVTAEVDG
+489 GRVTVTAEVDG
-500 KKATMTFTVWL
+500 KKDTMTFYVWQ

-529 SREDAFNSFSQ
+529 NREDAFNAFSQ
-540 QLVTVHLS
+540 QYVTVHLS

-559 NVQFMDSSTIQ
+559 DVQFVNSSTIQ
-570 LKGWID
+570 LKGTID
-576 GFDTLNRVAYFPK
+576 GFDTLNRIAYFPK
-589 TSGADVIESGT
+589 SGVSDVIQSGK
-600 ATVSDIMI
+600 AELSDIMI

-627 VTASITGTN
+627 VTASTQSN
-636 KTLKTFTWYDN
+636 KKLTSFTWYDN
-647 NNKAVKTES
+647 NDKAVKAEMVNNKVT
-656 VYSTSGTAVATRTST
+656 YTST

-677 ITSAGSYGFYCVISG
+677 VTSAGTYGFYCVINGSG
-692 GNTGNNTSTSTINT
+692 NSTIKT
-706 RTAMITIGGDYNVKI
+706 RTAIITIGGDYNVKI

-820 RLTLEEDA
+820 RLMLEEDA

-945 YGSGLSS
+945 YGSGLSY

-1049 APESNASSAYITITS
+1049 APESNASSAYITITR

-1148 FKWAANSVDFMSGNG
+1148 FKWAANSVDFMYGNG

-1261 SSSALNGFADQ
+1261 SSSALNGFTDQ

>member
-1 MENYEFE
+1 
-8 RGALMKRTFGKI
+8 MKRTFGKI

-41 ATDTSAYLAP
+41 ATDTNVYLAP
-51 GSNETFTYSYT
+51 GQNEDFTYSYT
-62 GTTGSAPNMAE
+62 GTGTAPNMAE
-73 LFWVSSKE
+73 LFWVSSRT
-81 DVATVTN
+81 DVATVVN
-88 SKAPNSSKETQ
+88 EAAPNSSREEQVVK
-99 TVTAVSAGTTTISV
+99 AVSAGTTVISV

-125 NYYSGSALKTWTVT
+125 SYYSSSALKTWTVT

-153 SGWYYG
+153 SGWNYG
-159 SGSSSTTT
+159 GSSSTTT

-186 VANAK
+186 VANAQVEFK
-191 VKFEV
+191 I
-196 ASGNQTMLHFDS
+196 ASSDKEMLHFDS
-208 LSSTGYSS
+208 LSNTSASS
-216 TKDVTVSSGYS
+216 TKNVTVSSGYS

-249 ITATIVGVDTSKNTN
+249 ITATIKNVDTSKNTN
-264 AKATITPRVIGP
+264 ATANITPRVIGP

-285 AQQTMTIKKNDYSQ
+285 AQQTMTIKRTDYSQ

-306 TGNSSSTVSGAK
+306 TGSSSSTVSGAK
-318 FVYKFLEKRSPAVA
+318 FVYRFVNGDKLENTSK
-332 DKSEYVLSDSSYYMQ
+332 YMQ
-347 VYDGSITPYRV
+347 VYTDGSITPYQV
-358 TSGPVKVRVY
+358 TEGPVRVRAY
-368 VEGYVNN
+368 VEGYVDN
-375 DDPDAY
+375 DNPDAY
-381 PYAEASIM
+381 PFAEAAIM

-400 DYKNESTKFKM
+400 DYKNENTKFKM

-425 GTDVVFTDGTEIV
+425 NVGYAFNDADQTRIV
-438 TALTLKATVDSTNAT
+438 TALELKATVDSTNAT

-463 NAPEVARFGVNNSY
+463 NDASVARFGTNNSY
-477 TGDEATLTTTGA
+477 TGDVATLTTTGT

-500 KKATMTFTVWL
+500 KKATMTFYVWL
-511 AREYDK
+511 AREYDE

-529 SREDAFNSFSQ
+529 SREDAFNAFSEQ
-540 QLVTVHLS
+540 YVTVHLS

-559 NVQFMDSSTIQ
+559 DVQFVDSSTIQ
-570 LKGWID
+570 LKGWIN
-576 GFDTLNRVAYFPK
+576 GFDTANKVAYFPK
-589 TSGADVIESGT
+589 SGVSDVIQSGK
-600 ATVSDIMI
+600 AVLSNIMI

-627 VTASITGTN
+627 VTASIQNN
-636 KTLKTFTWYDN
+636 KKLTSFTWYDN
-647 NNKAVKTES
+647 NDKAVKTETVS
-656 VYSTSGTAVATRTST
+656 DKVTHTST

-677 ITSAGSYGFYCVISG
+677 VTSAGTYGFYCVINGSD
-692 GNTGNNTSTSTINT
+692 NSTIKT
-706 RTAMITIGGDYNVKI
+706 RTAIITIGGDYNVKI

-767 SDVVTLN
+767 SDMVTLN

-820 RLTLEEDA
+820 QLMLEEDA

-869 SSSISAGNKYSASDV
+869 SSSITAGNKYSASDV

-945 YGSGLSS
+945 YGSGLSY

-984 TGTTLLKNVTF
+984 TGSTLLKNVTF

-1148 FKWAANSVDFMSGNG
+1148 FKWAANSVDFMYGNG

-1202 ITNKFTDNKQ
+1202 ITNKFTDNKE

-1272 SAVSSYAVTAMQWAV
+1272 NAVSSYAVTAMQWAV

>member
-1 MENYEFE
+1 
-8 RGALMKRTFGKI
+8 MKRTFGKI

-30 LSMVPAVLAAS
+30 LSMVPTVLAA
-41 ATDTSAYLAP
+41 TTTGNPQYLAL
-51 GSNETFTYSYT
+51 GDT
-62 GTTGSAPNMAE
+62 AE
-73 LFWVSSKE
+73 LTCAGAKYWVSS
-81 DVATVTN
+81 N
-88 SKAPNSSKETQ
+88 PS
-99 TVTAVSAGTTTISV
+99 AVSVKAESKNKTTITALATTSSG
-113 WKNEADYKKNGS
+113 WGYSTATISAYEKKIDDTSTNYADRRD
-125 NYYSGSALKTWTVT
+125 ALMTWSVT
-139 VTEWKVTLSFSGSS
+139 VSEWKVTLSFSGSS
-153 SGWYYG
+153 SGWNYG
-159 SGSSSTTT
+159 YGSSSTTT

-196 ASGNQTMLHFDS
+196 AASNKDMLHFDS

-264 AKATITPRVIGP
+264 ATTTITPRVIGP

-285 AQQTMTIKKNDYSQ
+285 AQQTMTIKRTDYSQ

-306 TGNSSSTVSGAK
+306 TGSGSSAVSGAK
-318 FVYKFLEKRSPAVA
+318 FVYRFV
-332 DKSEYVLSDSSYYMQ
+332 KSENELENTSKYMQ
-347 VYDGSITPYRV
+347 VYTDGSITPYQV
-358 TSGPVKVRVY
+358 TTEGPVRVRVY

-389 ITDSTANGVSI
+389 ITDSTANGLSI
-400 DYKNESTKFKM
+400 DYEQENTKFKM
-411 NNGTYVLACKDTNN
+411 NNGTYVLAYKDTNN
-425 GTDVVFTDGTEIV
+425 GYDVDFTDGTSIV
-438 TALTLKATVDSTNAT
+438 TKFSLKATVDSTNAA

-463 NAPEVARFGVNNSY
+463 NDPRVARFGTNNSY
-477 TGDEATLTTTGA
+477 TGDVATLTTTGA

-500 KKATMTFTVWL
+500 KKATMNFVVWQ

-529 SREDAFNSFSQ
+529 NREDAFNAFSQ
-540 QLVTVHLS
+540 QYVTVHLS

-559 NVQFMDSSTIQ
+559 DVQFVNSSTIQ
-570 LKGWID
+570 LKGTID
-576 GFDTLNRVAYFPK
+576 GFDTLNRIAYFPK
-589 TSGADVIESGT
+589 SGVSDVIQSGK
-600 ATVSDIMI
+600 AELSDIMI

-627 VTASITGTN
+627 VTASTQSN
-636 KTLKTFTWYDN
+636 KKLTSFTWYDN
-647 NNKAVKTES
+647 NDKAIKAETVSNKVT
-656 VYSTSGTAVATRTST
+656 YTST

-677 ITSAGSYGFYCVISG
+677 VTSAGTYGFYCVINGSD
-692 GNTGNNTSTSTINT
+692 SSTIKT
-706 RTAMITIGGDYNVKI
+706 RTAIITIGGDYNVKI

-820 RLTLEEDA
+820 RLMLEEDA

-945 YGSGLSS
+945 YGSGLSY
-952 VKFGTASDSRGAL
+952 VRFGTASDSRGAL

-1031 SVYSTGATFKS
+1031 PVYSTGATFKS

-1049 APESNASSAYITITS
+1049 APESNASSAYITITR

-1148 FKWAANSVDFMSGNG
+1148 FKWAANSVDFMYGNG

-1261 SSSALNGFADQ
+1261 SSSALNGFADR

>member
-1 MENYEFE
+1 
-8 RGALMKRTFGKI
+8 MKRTFGKI

-30 LSMVPAVLAAS
+30 LSMVPAVLAAP
-41 ATDTSAYLAP
+41 ATTTGNPQYLAL
-51 GSNETFTYSYT
+51 GDT
-62 GTTGSAPNMAE
+62 AE
-73 LFWVSSKE
+73 LTCAGAKYWVSSNP
-81 DVATVTN
+81 DAVSVAMTKTGKATITALATTSSGWGYSTVTI
-88 SKAPNSSKETQ
+88 
-99 TVTAVSAGTTTISV
+99 SAYEKKIDDTST
-113 WKNEADYKKNGS
+113 NYADRRD
-125 NYYSGSALKTWTVT
+125 ALMTWSVT
-139 VTEWKVTLSFSGSS
+139 VSEWKVTLSFSGSS
-153 SGWYYG
+153 SGWNYG
-159 SGSSSTTT
+159 YGSSSTTT

-196 ASGNQTMLHFDS
+196 AASNKDMLHFDS

-264 AKATITPRVIGP
+264 ATTTITPRVIGP

-285 AQQTMTIKKNDYSQ
+285 AQQSMTIKRTDYSQ

-306 TGNSSSTVSGAK
+306 TGSGSSAVSGAK
-318 FVYKFLEKRSPAVA
+318 FVYRFV
-332 DKSEYVLSDSSYYMQ
+332 KSENELENTSKYMQ
-347 VYDGSITPYRV
+347 VYTDGSITPYQV
-358 TSGPVKVRVY
+358 TTEGPVRVRVY

-389 ITDSTANGVSI
+389 ITDSTANGLSI
-400 DYKNESTKFKM
+400 DYEQENTKFKM
-411 NNGTYVLACKDTNN
+411 NNGTYVLAYKDTNN
-425 GTDVVFTDGTEIV
+425 GYDVDFTDGTSIV
-438 TALTLKATVDSTNAT
+438 TKFSLKATVDSTNAA

-463 NAPEVARFGVNNSY
+463 NDPSVARFGTNNSY
-477 TGDEATLTTTGA
+477 TGDVATLTTTGA

-500 KKATMTFTVWL
+500 KKATMTFTVWQ
-511 AREYDK
+511 AREYDE
-517 IVTKPDIPTAIS
+517 IVTKPDIPTSIS
-529 SREDAFNSFSQ
+529 SREDAFNAFSEQ
-540 QLVTVHLS
+540 YVTVHLS
-548 RTDGT
+548 RTDGS

-559 NVQFMDSSTIQ
+559 NVQFVSSSTIQ
-570 LKGWID
+570 LKGWIN
-576 GFDTLNRVAYFPK
+576 GFDKLNRIAYFPK
-589 TSGADVIESGT
+589 SGVSDVITSREAKLSN
-600 ATVSDIMI
+600 IMI

-627 VTASITGTN
+627 VTASIQNN
-636 KTLKTFTWYDN
+636 KKLTSFTWYDN
-647 NNKAVKTES
+647 NDKAVKTETVS
-656 VYSTSGTAVATRTST
+656 DKVTHTST

-677 ITSAGSYGFYCVISG
+677 VTSAGTYGFYCVINGSD
-692 GNTGNNTSTSTINT
+692 SSTIKT
-706 RTAMITIGGDYNVKI
+706 RTAIITIGGDYNVKI

-811 VTVPAAEDV
+811 VTVPTAEDV
-820 RLTLEEDA
+820 QLMLEEDA
-828 TYVMLDGGKLS
+828 SYVMLDGGKLS

-945 YGSGLSS
+945 YGSGLSY
-952 VKFGTASDSRGAL
+952 VRFGTASDSRGAL

-1049 APESNASSAYITITS
+1049 APESNASSAYITITR

-1148 FKWAANSVDFMSGNG
+1148 FKWAANSVDFMYGNG

-1261 SSSALNGFADQ
+1261 SSSALNGFTDQ

>member
-41 ATDTSAYLAP
+41 ATDTNAYLAP
-51 GSNETFTYSYT
+51 GLDETFTYSYT
-62 GTTGSAPNMAE
+62 GTGTAPDMSQ
-73 LFWVSSKE
+73 LFWVSGNEK
-81 DVATVTN
+81 VATVTN
-88 SKAPNSSKETQ
+88 TTDGSSGSKASQ
-99 TVTAVSAGTTTISV
+99 TVTAVAAGSTTISV
-113 WKNEADYKKNGS
+113 WKNQEDYNKSKN
-125 NYYSGSALKTWTVT
+125 NYYSNSALKTWNVT
-139 VTEWKVTLSFSGSS
+139 VTGWKVVLSFSGSNG
-153 SGWYYG
+153 GWYG
-159 SGSSSTTT
+159 SGSSTGTT
-167 ISAGE
+167 INAGS
-172 KKTLTATVT
+172 KATLTATVT
-181 GPQGK
+181 GPAGK
-186 VANAK
+186 VENAK
-191 VKFEV
+191 VKFTTADKTIALLDNSNNTQV
-196 ASGNQTMLHFDS
+196 TKPVSTT
-208 LSSTGYSS
+208 SSSWGSSSATTG
-216 TKDVTVSSGYS
+216 
-227 STATSGTAAV
+227 TATV

-242 SKGGFVT
+242 TMGGYVD
-249 ITATIVGVDTSKNTN
+249 ITATVMVGNTAVN
-264 AKATITPRVIGP
+264 LSTNPDATATITPYINGP
-276 ESWTVSLPT
+276 EGWTVSLPENQRT
-285 AQQTMTIKKNDYSQ
+285 LTIKKTDNTQYL
-299 KLTPSVV
+299 KPTA
-306 TGNSSSTVSGAK
+306 TGLSGSTQPE
-318 FVYKFLEKRSPAVA
+318 FVYKFVNGS
-332 DKSEYVLSDSSYYMQ
+332 SLSDSSDYMQ
-347 VYDGSITPYRV
+347 IASNGRITPRKTCQNV
-358 TSGPVKVRVY
+358 VVRVY
-368 VEGYVNN
+368 VKGYTGDTN
-375 DDPDAY
+375 
-381 PYAEASIM
+381 PYAETSIT
-389 ITDSTANGVSI
+389 ITDSTANSVSI

-438 TALTLKATVDSTNAT
+438 TALTLKATVDSTSAA

-463 NAPEVARFGVNNSY
+463 NAPEVARFGTNNSY

-500 KKATMTFTVWL
+500 KKATMTFNVWL
-511 AREYDK
+511 AREYDQ

-529 SREDAFNSFSQ
+529 NREDAFNAFSKQ
-540 QLVTVHLS
+540 YVTVHLS

-559 NVQFMDSSTIQ
+559 DVQFVNSSTIQ
-570 LKGWID
+570 LRGTID
-576 GFDTLNRVAYFPK
+576 GFDTLNRIAYFPK
-589 TSGADVIESGT
+589 SGVSDVIQSGK
-600 ATVSDIMI
+600 AELSDIMI

-627 VTASITGTN
+627 VTASTQNGKKLTS
-636 KTLKTFTWYDN
+636 FTWYDN
-647 NNKAVKTES
+647 NDKAVKAETVS
-656 VYSTSGTAVATRTST
+656 NKVTYTST

-677 ITSAGSYGFYCVISG
+677 VTAAGTYGFYCVINGS
-692 GNTGNNTSTSTINT
+692 NNSTIKT
-706 RTAMITIGGDYNVKI
+706 RTAIITIGGDYNVKI

-820 RLTLEEDA
+820 RLMLEEDA

-945 YGSGLSS
+945 YGSGLSY
-952 VKFGTASDSRGAL
+952 VRFGTASDSRGAL

-1049 APESNASSAYITITS
+1049 APESNASSAYITITR

-1148 FKWAANSVDFMSGNG
+1148 FKWAANSVDFMYGNG

-1218 PVLWA
+1218 PILWA

>member
-1 MENYEFE
+1 
-8 RGALMKRTFGKI
+8 MKRTFGKI

-30 LSMVPAVLAAS
+30 LSMVPAVLAAP
-41 ATDTSAYLAP
+41 AVGGALYLAP
-51 GSNETFTYSYT
+51 GETKTLECKNVNKKTATYWRSSNDSAVRVA
-62 GTTGSAPNMAE
+62 GGSDGSATITA
-73 LFWVSSKE
+73 LATTSSGWGYG
-81 DVATVTN
+81 TVTI
-88 SKAPNSSKETQ
+88 SAYEKEKDYTS
-99 TVTAVSAGTTTISV
+99 T
-113 WKNEADYKKNGS
+113 NYADKQD
-125 NYYSGSALKTWTVT
+125 ALMTWSVT
-139 VTEWKVTLSFSGSS
+139 VSEWKVTLSLSGSNS
-153 SGWYYG
+153 YYG
-159 SGSSSTTT
+159 STSTD
-167 ISAGE
+167 IPAGQY
-172 KKTLTATVT
+172 KTLTATVT

-186 VANAK
+186 VKDAQ
-191 VKFEV
+191 VKFSV
-196 ASGNQTMLHFDS
+196 ADADMIHFDD
-208 LSSTGYSS
+208 LSNTG
-216 TKDVTVSSGYS
+216 TDIVKDVTVSGSNS
-227 STATSGTAAV
+227 STATSGTTSVKLYGGNKGGYVTVTAKIIYNNAAV
-237 DVYGG
+237 NA
-242 SKGGFVT
+242 KNENA
-249 ITATIVGVDTSKNTN
+249 TATVRPYV
-264 AKATITPRVIGP
+264 VGP
-276 ESWTVSLPT
+276 EGWTVSLPDSQLAVT
-285 AQQTMTIKKNDYSQ
+285 LKKGRNTNV
-299 KLTPSVV
+299 LTPTLKTSS
-306 TGNSSSTVSGAK
+306 NSSAVSGTE
-318 FVYKFLEKRSPAVA
+318 FVYKFANSADASKMQIEAVTYNNA
-332 DKSEYVLSDSSYYMQ
+332 ASAN
-347 VYDGSITPYRV
+347 ITAYS
-358 TSGPVKVRVY
+358 TCANVKVLVY
-368 VEGYVNN
+368 VKGYETA
-375 DDPDAY
+375 DSPH
-381 PYAEASIM
+381 AETM
-389 ITDSTANGVSI
+389 ITVTDSTISSLQIG
-400 DYKNESTKFKM
+400 YKNSTTANKIAD
-411 NNGTYVLACKDTNN
+411 GSYVLGYKDS
-425 GTDVVFTDGTEIV
+425 TDKTGVDLSDGRRIV
-438 TALTLKATVDSTNAT
+438 TSPVLAATVTSSKSGNEAVDAARVVWTVNNPSVATFADGSTETTASEVTLK
-453 ADAKRVTWTT
+453 
-463 NAPEVARFGVNNSY
+463 
-477 TGDEATLTTTGA
+477 TTGA
-489 GSVTVTAEVDG
+489 GTVKITAKGDDKTAE
-500 KKATMTFTVWL
+500 MTLTVWQ
-511 AREYDK
+511 AREYDN
-517 IVTKPDIPTAIS
+517 ILTKPDIPSAVSDAKQAITKFCEQYAS
-529 SREDAFNSFSQ
+529 VELKNVYNGRA
-540 QLVTVHLS
+540 
-548 RTDGT
+548 
-553 VSLPMK
+553 SLK
-559 NVQFMDSSTIQ
+559 IKESTVQFMSNTSSAIR
-570 LKGWID
+570 LKGTLD
-576 GFDTLNRVAYFPK
+576 AFDNINKIAYFPK
-589 TSGADVIESGT
+589 NSGGDVIESGT
-600 ATVSDIMI
+600 ATVSSIMLI
-608 INQPQDATYK
+608 EEPQDATYK
-618 LNATVGTLS
+618 LNAAVGTLTVKAS
-627 VTASITGTN
+627 VIGN
-636 KTLKTFTWYDN
+636 DKTLKSFTWYDN
-647 NNKAVKTES
+647 NNKVVDTQS
-656 VYSTSGTAVATRTST
+656 VNYSASSLISTYTST
-671 LNLSDF
+671 LNLADF
-677 ITSAGSYGFYCVISG
+677 VTSAGTYGFKCVITAGLGS
-692 GNTGNNTSTSTINT
+692 NKSNVTDTIET
-706 RTAMITIGGDYNVKI
+706 RTAIITIGGDYNVKI

-820 RLTLEEDA
+820 QLMLEEDA

-922 GTVAYHISANESQTM
+922 GTVSYHISANESQTM

-945 YGSGLSS
+945 YGSGLSY

-972 SGKVGSESYYVS
+972 SGKVGGESYYVS

-1024 IYVNDTH
+1024 VYVNDTH

-1148 FKWAANSVDFMSGNG
+1148 FKWAANSVDFMYGNG

-1322 TMEQ
+1322 TMER

>member
-1 MENYEFE
+1 
-8 RGALMKRTFGKI
+8 MKRTFGKI

-30 LSMVPAVLAAS
+30 LSMVPAVLAAPK
-41 ATDTSAYLAP
+41 AGDAQYLAL
-51 GSNETFTYSYT
+51 GETANLTCTGAEYWVSSNPSAVSVKKTA
-62 GTTGSAPNMAE
+62 TGSATITA
-73 LFWVSSKE
+73 LSTTSSGWGYG
-81 DVATVTN
+81 
-88 SKAPNSSKETQ
+88 
-99 TVTAVSAGTTTISV
+99 TATISAYE
-113 WKNEADYKKNGS
+113 KESDYTSTNYADRHD
-125 NYYSGSALKTWTVT
+125 ALMTWSVT
-139 VTEWKVTLSFSGSS
+139 VSEWKVTLSFSGSS
-153 SGWYYG
+153 SGWNYG
-159 SGSSSTTT
+159 YGSSSTTT

-196 ASGNQTMLHFDS
+196 AASNKDMLHFDS

-264 AKATITPRVIGP
+264 ATTTITPRVIGP

-285 AQQTMTIKKNDYSQ
+285 AQQSMTIKRTDYSQ

-306 TGNSSSTVSGAK
+306 TGSSSSAVSGAK
-318 FVYKFLEKRSPAVA
+318 FVYRFVKSDGKLENTSV
-332 DKSEYVLSDSSYYMQ
+332 YMQ
-347 VYDGSITPYRV
+347 VYTDGSITPYQV
-358 TSGPVKVRVY
+358 TTEGPVRVRAY
-368 VEGYVNN
+368 VEGYVDNN
-375 DDPDAY
+375 NPEAY
-381 PYAEASIM
+381 PYAEAAIM
-389 ITDSTANGVSI
+389 ITDSTANGLSI
-400 DYKNESTKFKM
+400 DYEQENTKFKM
-411 NNGTYVLACKDTNN
+411 NNGTYVLAYKDTNN
-425 GTDVVFTDGTEIV
+425 GYDVGFTDGTSIV
-438 TALTLKATVDSTNAT
+438 TKFSLKATVDSTNAA

-463 NAPEVARFGVNNSY
+463 NDPSVARFGTNNSY
-477 TGDEATLTTTGA
+477 TGDVATLTTTGA

-500 KKATMTFTVWL
+500 KKATMNFVVWQ

-529 SREDAFNSFSQ
+529 NREDAFNAFSQ
-540 QLVTVHLS
+540 QYVTVHLS

-559 NVQFMDSSTIQ
+559 DVQFVNSSTIQ
-570 LKGWID
+570 LKGTID
-576 GFDTLNRVAYFPK
+576 GFDTLNRIAYFPK
-589 TSGADVIESGT
+589 SGVSDVIESGK
-600 ATVSDIMI
+600 ATLSDIMI

-627 VTASITGTN
+627 VTASTQSN
-636 KTLKTFTWYDN
+636 KKLTSFTWYDN
-647 NNKAVKTES
+647 NDKAVKAETVS
-656 VYSTSGTAVATRTST
+656 YKVTHTST

-677 ITSAGSYGFYCVISG
+677 VTSAGTYGFYCVINGSG
-692 GNTGNNTSTSTINT
+692 NSTIKT
-706 RTAMITIGGDYNVKI
+706 RTAIITIGGDYNVKI

-820 RLTLEEDA
+820 RLMLEEDA

-922 GTVAYHISANESQTM
+922 GTVSYHISANEAQTM

-952 VKFGTASDSRGAL
+952 VRFGTASDSRGAL

-1016 GEANGNLV
+1016 GEVNGNLV

-1049 APESNASSAYITITS
+1049 APESNASSAYITITR

-1148 FKWAANSVDFMSGNG
+1148 FKWAANSVDFMYGNG

-1261 SSSALNGFADQ
+1261 SSSALNGFADR

>member
-30 LSMVPAVLAAS
+30 LSMVPAVLAATNGVYQGD
-41 ATDTSAYLAP
+41 AIQVAP
-51 GSNETFTYSYT
+51 RET
-62 GTTGSAPNMAE
+62 GTITYTKPENTTYYTYADQITY
-73 LFWVSSKE
+73 FVSSNP
-81 DVATVTN
+81 DVVTVSSTESNKATVTV
-88 SKAPNSSKETQ
+88 KA
-99 TVTAVSAGTTTISV
+99 A
-113 WKNEADYKKNGS
+113 
-125 NYYSGSALKTWTVT
+125 SGSATIYGYENKDDY
-139 VTEWKVTLSFSGSS
+139 KSGSS
-153 SGWYYG
+153 YNSGYRAQWTVNITPWTLKI
-159 SGSSSTTT
+159 TTT
-167 ISAGE
+167 STSGNGYNYGYTSASITAGGSVD
-172 KKTLTATVT
+172 LTATVT
-181 GPQGK
+181 GPKGI
-186 VANAK
+186 VADTSVQFTVPEAAK
-191 VKFEV
+191 NIAFVSPETV
-196 ASGNQTMLHFDS
+196 NV
-208 LSSTGYSS
+208 SSTYS
-216 TKDVTVSSGYS
+216 KPAEG
-227 STATSGTAAV
+227 TATTTVTAGTGNGSFELTAKLVRKSGATVTSVV
-237 DVYGG
+237 DANG
-242 SKGGFVT
+242 KE
-249 ITATIVGVDTSKNTN
+249 ITATFTVTVGGSAEYQIELDDSQKVIPLAYNETN
-264 AKATITPRVIGP
+264 K
-276 ESWTVSLPT
+276 
-285 AQQTMTIKKNDYSQ
+285 
-299 KLTPSVV
+299 KLTP
-306 TGNSSSTVSGAK
+306 K
-318 FVYKFLEKRSPAVA
+318 L
-332 DKSEYVLSDSSYYMQ
+332 
-347 VYDGSITPYRV
+347 YRGTQQV
-358 TSGPVKVRVY
+358 TSGVTFTYACTPGQLVY
-368 VEGYVNN
+368 IDN
-375 DDPDAY
+375 D
-381 PYAEASIM
+381 
-389 ITDSTANGVSI
+389 
-400 DYKNESTKFKM
+400 
-411 NNGTYVLACKDTNN
+411 GTIRLQKRQT
-425 GTDVVFTDGTEIV
+425 GTEIV
-438 TALTLKATVDSTNAT
+438 TIGAKINGNRLPDVTTTCTINVVESKADGLTIDV
-453 ADAKRVTWTT
+453 ADATTKREL
-463 NAPEVARFGVNNSY
+463 NKGNLFFGVMDTTKNGNNNITVPS
-477 TGDEATLTTTGA
+477 EMLT
-489 GSVTVTAEVDG
+489 S
-500 KKATMTFTVWL
+500 
-511 AREYDK
+511 
-517 IVTKPDIPTAIS
+517 
-529 SREDAFNSFSQ
+529 
-540 QLVTVHLS
+540 
-548 RTDGT
+548 
-553 VSLPMK
+553 
-559 NVQFMDSSTIQ
+559 IQ
-570 LKGWID
+570 L
-576 GFDTLNRVAYFPK
+576 
-589 TSGADVIESGT
+589 T
-600 ATVSDIMI
+600 ATVNSDTASDASRVQWSIPAASKGYIAFNGNKTTATGASVKVNMLKAGTKVTV
-608 INQPQDATYK
+608 NASVDGSKDATYTFDIWQGVCYKDAKAPAVAGPISSVIDTIKNLKERDIEVK
-618 LNATVGTLS
+618 LVQSDNTMYLPVKEVTPKADGKNYKFEVELDGKYASEKTFYYPINGNRKVTTEAVAVSAITIEDQPEASVTYKLDGTSMKLTVSAYTAGNTFSKFIWYNGQSNAVKTDTSMSGKTYGISELDLSEVITAPGSYSFYCKIMVSDTNYVISNISSVSVGGEYFVQINLNNSGTIKPGDV
-627 VTASITGTN
+627 VTAS
-636 KTLKTFTWYDN
+636 
-647 NNKAVKTES
+647 
-656 VYSTSGTAVATRTST
+656 AT
-671 LNLSDF
+671 
-677 ITSAGSYGFYCVISG
+677 
-692 GNTGNNTSTSTINT
+692 
-706 RTAMITIGGDYNVKI
+706 
-721 TPSASSVKPGD
+721 
-732 TVTLNAVPQQYN
+732 PQQYN
-744 PARKT
+744 PLTKR
-749 YTDVTGKTYTVS
+749 YVDVTGKNPTIS
-761 WTVTEG
+761 WTSSDTAIVKVDSTGKSVKVTA
-767 SDVVTLN
+767 V
-774 SRTGSSVTLTAKSG
+774 SG
-788 GTATI
+788 GTAKL
-793 TAETTIDGNKY
+793 TAKTTIDGKEY
-804 TGTQKIT
+804 TGTKDIT

-820 RLTLEEDA
+820 RLMLEEDA

-869 SSSISAGNKYSASDV
+869 SSSISAGNKYSANDV

-945 YGSGLSS
+945 YGSGLSY
-952 VKFGTASDSRGAL
+952 VRFGTASDSRGAL

-1049 APESNASSAYITITS
+1049 APESNASSAYITITR
-1064 VVGGKLYTQYSKI
+1064 VTGGKLYTQYSKI

-1148 FKWAANSVDFMSGNG
+1148 FKWAANSVDFMYGNG

>member
-1 MENYEFE
+1 
-8 RGALMKRTFGKI
+8 MKRTFGKI

-30 LSMVPAVLAAS
+30 LSMVPVVLAA
-41 ATDTSAYLAP
+41 TTTGNPQYLAL
-51 GSNETFTYSYT
+51 GDT
-62 GTTGSAPNMAE
+62 AE
-73 LFWVSSKE
+73 LTCTGAKYWVSS
-81 DVATVTN
+81 N
-88 SKAPNSSKETQ
+88 PS
-99 TVTAVSAGTTTISV
+99 AVSVTKTATGRATITALSTTSSGWGYGTATISAYE
-113 WKNEADYKKNGS
+113 KESDYTSTNYADRHD
-125 NYYSGSALKTWTVT
+125 ARMTWSVT
-139 VTEWKVTLSFSGSS
+139 VSEWKVTLSFSGSS
-153 SGWYYG
+153 SGWNYG
-159 SGSSSTTT
+159 YGSSSTTT

-186 VANAK
+186 VANAQVEFK
-191 VKFEV
+191 I
-196 ASGNQTMLHFDS
+196 ASSDKEMLHFDS
-208 LSSTGYSS
+208 LSSTGTSS
-216 TKDVTVSSGYS
+216 TKNVTVSSGYS

-249 ITATIVGVDTSKNTN
+249 ITATIKNVDAKNTN
-264 AKATITPRVIGP
+264 ATTTITPRVIGP

-285 AQQTMTIKKNDYSQ
+285 AQQPMTIKKTDYSQ

-318 FVYKFLEKRSPAVA
+318 FVYKFLEKRNSAAPG
-332 DKSEYVLSDSSYYMQ
+332 KFEYVLSDSSNYMQ
-347 VYDGSITPYRV
+347 VYTDGSITPYRV
-358 TSGPVKVRVY
+358 TSGPVRVRVY

-400 DYKNESTKFKM
+400 DYKTEDTKFKM
-411 NNGTYVLACKDTNN
+411 NNGTYVLAYKDTNN
-425 GTDVVFTDGTEIV
+425 STGYEFDDGTRIV
-438 TALTLKATVDSTNAT
+438 TALELKATVNSTNAT

-463 NAPEVARFGVNNSY
+463 NAPEVARFGTNNSY

-500 KKATMTFTVWL
+500 KKATMNFVVWQ
-511 AREYDK
+511 AREYDQ

-529 SREDAFNSFSQ
+529 SREDAFNAFSEQ
-540 QLVTVHLS
+540 YVTVHLS
-548 RTDGT
+548 RTDGK

-559 NVQFMDSSTIQ
+559 DVQFVDSSKIQ

-576 GFDTLNRVAYFPK
+576 GFDSLNRIAYFPK
-589 TSGADVIESGT
+589 SGVSDVITSGEAKLSN
-600 ATVSDIMI
+600 IMI

-627 VTASITGTN
+627 VTASIQNN
-636 KTLKTFTWYDN
+636 KKLTSFTWYDN
-647 NNKAVKTES
+647 NDKAVKTETVS
-656 VYSTSGTAVATRTST
+656 DKVTHTST

-677 ITSAGSYGFYCVISG
+677 VTSAGTYGFYCVINGSD
-692 GNTGNNTSTSTINT
+692 SSTIKT
-706 RTAMITIGGDYNVKI
+706 RTAIITIGGDYNVKI

-828 TYVMLDGGKLS
+828 SYVMLDGGKLS

-1049 APESNASSAYITITS
+1049 APESNASSAYITITR

-1108 LADSKTVEVNYTI
+1108 LADSKTVEVSYTI

-1148 FKWAANSVDFMSGNG
+1148 FKWAANSVDFMYGNG

-1313 VSVMLHRFL
+1313 GSVMLHRFL

>member
-1 MENYEFE
+1 
-8 RGALMKRTFGKI
+8 MKRTFGKI
-20 LSFALVLAMV
+20 LSFALVLAM
-30 LSMVPAVLAAS
+30 LLAMVPAVLAAPKVGDAQYLALGETANLTCTGAKFWISSNPS
-41 ATDTSAYLAP
+41 AVSVTETATGRATITALSTTSSGWGYGTATISAYEKE
-51 GSNETFTYSYT
+51 SDYT
-62 GTTGSAPNMAE
+62 S
-73 LFWVSSKE
+73 
-81 DVATVTN
+81 TN
-88 SKAPNSSKETQ
+88 Y
-99 TVTAVSAGTTTISV
+99 
-113 WKNEADYKKNGS
+113 ADRHD
-125 NYYSGSALKTWTVT
+125 ALMTWSVT
-139 VTEWKVTLSFSGSS
+139 VSEWKVTLSLSGSNS
-153 SGWYYG
+153 YYG
-159 SGSSSTTT
+159 STSTD
-167 ISAGE
+167 IPAGQY
-172 KKTLTATVT
+172 KTLTATVT

-186 VANAK
+186 VKDAQ
-191 VKFEV
+191 VKFSV
-196 ASGNQTMLHFDS
+196 ADADMIHFDD
-208 LSSTGYSS
+208 LSRTG
-216 TKDVTVSSGYS
+216 TDIVKDVTVSGSNS
-227 STATSGTAAV
+227 STATSGTTSV
-237 DVYGG
+237 KLYGG
-242 SKGGFVT
+242 SKGGYVT
-249 ITATIVGVDTSKNTN
+249 VTAKIIYNNDAVNEKNENATATVRPYV
-264 AKATITPRVIGP
+264 VGP
-276 ESWTVSLPT
+276 EGWTVSLPDSQLAVT
-285 AQQTMTIKKNDYSQ
+285 LKKGRNTNV
-299 KLTPSVV
+299 LTPTLKTSS
-306 TGNSSSTVSGAK
+306 NSSAVSGTE
-318 FVYKFLEKRSPAVA
+318 FVYKFVTTEGGK
-332 DKSEYVLSDSSYYMQ
+332 ETESSTSTLMQ
-347 VYDGSITPYRV
+347 IEPVTYNNTASANITAYS
-358 TSGPVKVRVY
+358 TCANVKVRVY
-368 VEGYVNN
+368 VKGYET
-375 DDPDAY
+375 PGSPHADA
-381 PYAEASIM
+381 M
-389 ITDSTANGVSI
+389 ITVTDSTISSLQIG
-400 DYKNESTKFKM
+400 YKNSTTANKIAD
-411 NNGTYVLACKDTNN
+411 GSYVLGYKDS
-425 GTDVVFTDGTEIV
+425 TDKDGVTLSDGRRIV
-438 TALTLKATVDSTNAT
+438 TSPVLAATVTSSKSGNEAVDAARVVWTVNNPSVATFADGSTETTASEVTLK
-453 ADAKRVTWTT
+453 
-463 NAPEVARFGVNNSY
+463 
-477 TGDEATLTTTGA
+477 TTGA
-489 GSVTVTAEVDG
+489 GTVKITAKGDNKTAE
-500 KKATMTFTVWL
+500 MTLTVWQ
-511 AREYDK
+511 AREYDN
-517 IVTKPDIPTAIS
+517 ILTKPDIPSAVSDAKQAITKFCEQYAS
-529 SREDAFNSFSQ
+529 VELKNVYNGRA
-540 QLVTVHLS
+540 
-548 RTDGT
+548 
-553 VSLPMK
+553 SLK
-559 NVQFMDSSTIQ
+559 IQESTVQFMSNTSSAIR
-570 LKGWID
+570 LKGTLD
-576 GFDTLNRVAYFPK
+576 AFDNINKIAYFPK
-589 TSGADVIESGT
+589 NSGGDVIESGT
-600 ATVSDIMI
+600 ATVSSIMLI
-608 INQPQDATYK
+608 EEPQDATYK
-618 LNATVGTLS
+618 LNAAVGTLT
-627 VTASITGTN
+627 VKASIIGTG

-647 NNKAVKTES
+647 NNKVVDTQTVKNS
-656 VYSTSGTAVATRTST
+656 ASTYTST
-671 LNLSDF
+671 LNLADF
-677 ITSAGSYGFYCVISG
+677 VTSAGTYGFKCVVTG
-692 GNTGNNTSTSTINT
+692 GTNSSTTDTIET
-706 RTAMITIGGDYNVKI
+706 RTAIITIGGDYNVKI

-811 VTVPAAEDV
+811 VTVPTAEDV
-820 RLTLEEDA
+820 RLMLEEDA

-1016 GEANGNLV
+1016 GEVNGNLV

-1049 APESNASSAYITITS
+1049 APESNASSAYITITR
-1064 VVGGKLYTQYSKI
+1064 VTGGKLYTQYSKI

-1148 FKWAANSVDFMSGNG
+1148 FKWAANSVDFMYGNG

-1261 SSSALNGFADQ
+1261 SSSALNGFTDQ

>member
-1 MENYEFE
+1 
-8 RGALMKRTFGKI
+8 MKRTFGKI

-41 ATDTSAYLAP
+41 ATDTNAYLAP
-51 GSNETFTYSYT
+51 GFDETFTYSYT
-62 GTTGSAPNMAE
+62 GTGTGTAPDMSQ
-73 LFWVSSKE
+73 LFWVSGNEK
-81 DVATVTN
+81 VATVTN
-88 SKAPNSSKETQ
+88 TTDGSSISKASQ
-99 TVTAVSAGTTTISV
+99 TVTAVAAGSTTISV
-113 WKNEADYKKNGS
+113 WKNQEDYNKNKN
-125 NYYSGSALKTWTVT
+125 NYYSSSALKTWNVT
-139 VTEWKVTLSFSGSS
+139 VTGWKVVLSFSGSN
-153 SGWYYG
+153 SGWYG
-159 SGSSSTTT
+159 SGSSTGTT
-167 ISAGE
+167 INAGS
-172 KKTLTATVT
+172 KATLTATVT
-181 GPQGK
+181 GPAGK
-186 VANAK
+186 VENAK
-191 VKFEV
+191 VKFTTADKTIALLDNNSNNTQV
-196 ASGNQTMLHFDS
+196 TKPVSTT
-208 LSSTGYSS
+208 SSNWGSSSATTG
-216 TKDVTVSSGYS
+216 
-227 STATSGTAAV
+227 TATV

-242 SKGGFVT
+242 TMGGYVD
-249 ITATIVGVDTSKNTN
+249 ITATVMVGNTVVN
-264 AKATITPRVIGP
+264 LSTNPDATATITPYINGP
-276 ESWTVSLPT
+276 EGWTVSLPENQRT
-285 AQQTMTIKKNDYSQ
+285 LTIKKTDNTQYL
-299 KLTPSVV
+299 KPTA
-306 TGNSSSTVSGAK
+306 TGLSGSTQPE
-318 FVYKFLEKRSPAVA
+318 FVYKFVIGS
-332 DKSEYVLSDSSYYMQ
+332 SLSDSSDYMQ
-347 VYDGSITPYRV
+347 IASNGRITPRKTCQNV
-358 TSGPVKVRVY
+358 VVRVY
-368 VEGYVNN
+368 VKGYTGDTN
-375 DDPDAY
+375 
-381 PYAEASIM
+381 PYAETSIT

-477 TGDEATLTTTGA
+477 TGNEATLTTTGT

-500 KKATMTFTVWL
+500 KKATMNFVVWQ

-529 SREDAFNSFSQ
+529 SREDAFNSFSEQ
-540 QLVTVHLS
+540 YVTVHLS

-553 VSLPMK
+553 ASLPMK
-559 NVQFMDSSTIQ
+559 NVQFVSSSTIQ

-576 GFDTLNRVAYFPK
+576 GFDTINKVAYFPK
-589 TSGADVIESGT
+589 STVSDVIESRT

-608 INQPQDATYK
+608 VSQPQDATYK

-627 VTASITGTN
+627 VTASLTGTN

-656 VYSTSGTAVATRTST
+656 VYPNSKDRAVLTYTST

-677 ITSAGSYGFYCVISG
+677 VTSAGSYGFYCVISS
-692 GNTGNNTSTSTINT
+692 GNTDKTASTITSTINT
-706 RTAMITIGGDYNVKI
+706 RTAMVTIGGDYNVKI
-721 TPSASSVKPGD
+721 TPSASSVKPGN

-820 RLTLEEDA
+820 RLMLEEDA

-945 YGSGLSS
+945 YGSGLSY
-952 VKFGTASDSRGAL
+952 VRFGTASDSRGAL

-1031 SVYSTGATFKS
+1031 PVYSTGATFKS

-1049 APESNASSAYITITS
+1049 ALESNASSAYITITS

-1148 FKWAANSVDFMSGNG
+1148 FKWAANSVDFMYGNG

-1261 SSSALNGFADQ
+1261 SSSALNGFTDQ